1 MKRAKSRLLAGILSA
16 AMVFS
21 VVSAPQTVSAAT
33 DTSGHWAEASINNWI
48 NNGYISGYP
57 DGTFRPNN
65 AISRAEFVTIANKAF
80 GFTSSQGIS
89 FSDVKAGYWAYS
101 EIQKG
106 VAAGYVRG
114 DASGTFRP
122 GSAVSRQEAAVMLA
136 RLRGYEDDEAASYG
150 YTDRWAMA
158 NWAVGAIGAVSRN
171 GVMSGYPD
179 KTFRPQRDL
188 TRAEAVAALQKIASN
203 SNSFGNTGT
212 ITNNNYNMSTS
223 TNNYTPS
230 TSSSSTNSNINTNT
244 TSRSN
249 STYDNYVNATVLDG
263 TRMENRTL
271 SGDLL
276 IPRSVGSQNVTLKN
290 VRIKGT
296 LYVEGGSNIT
306 LENCNITKVVM
317 DKSNA
322 VLKNNGS
329 SDVEEVY
336 FEQSGRIDGKG
347 YKNVLIDDDGV
358 SEVIIDADVDTLTLD
373 ADVDVKLYAN
383 ANIDL
388 FEITKNADKAKIK
401 LGEDS
406 EVSEMQIYDK
416 VRISGKGKIDTMTVY
431 VSGVRS
437 EIEPRRLIQQD
448 GAKKPNF
455 SYTDEDDDDDDDYEN
470 LTIDDDD
477 EDFDGDGEDYDR
489 VRIAAEDV
497 TVTDLTAHDDLIVTS
512 AAGDSTIR
520 IEDVTVKGDVY
531 IEGGGDSSVIFED
544 CTLQG
549 HIYSRKNTSGRYDE
563 AVAIK
568 LRGDTSVKGNIF
580 VTGDT
585 ILESNKKLNTVTL
598 NKALSK
604 AFRMEAEAEK
614 LVVNYNNNIQL
625 RGSKTIT
632 NGEIASGLTDV
643 SITMDGGKFT
653 TLTARSPVKIDG
665 TGTID
670 KLLTNQ
676 NNTISTGITVGETGD
691 VGDDGAAASYTIK
704 SSVAANSSNYGTIS
718 PLGAQTVANGSSK
731 EYSIT
736 PSSAYHV
743 AAIVVDGRELN
754 LGGKY
759 YSGFTYTFNNVK
771 ANHEIIV
778 SFAEG
783 AGTDGTGSASNG
795 TNNGDNN
802 NTPSEDGYTISAI
815 VNGKGGGFDNKMIK
829 VKEGED
835 GSVTFTADSGYHID
849 DITIDAG
856 TPEEKSLRKISESGG
871 IYNKVKYTF
880 KNVIKNHTITA
891 TFKAGAGTTETSISS
906 DQEDTV
912 MTKPSGYKYKV
923 ETLLADLKGDP
934 LTQDKTT
941 GRYYCIAGETVT
953 LLMSGLETDDP
964 NKEYLKTQWAIVNTT
979 TDMNITLTQNDKGTI
994 GTLKTTENDGHA
1006 VMLRVQVYDTSK
1018 ESNISAPVYQSD
1030 VIELHVDVP
1039 LSEKPGLMLSNSD
1052 QLYCQSDQYILSPQ
1066 NFTYVPSQ
1074 ATAANDRQNI
1084 QWKVVDYEID
1094 EIEGQLEDTEGLLVD
1109 IIDTKTGNGGTVPT
1123 LLVKQVYR
1131 QEGSIADQTFATP
1144 TGKVRIKA
1152 TIPNGYGKM
1161 QKYEK
1166 IFTIQFIGTK
1176 IIPVKQ
1182 IILSN
1187 DLKTNGIEITGI
1199 QEVDLDTEAITKN
1212 IEILPENAT
1221 YKQIEWKIKSDTRGD
1236 GGTATIQ
1243 AGKNGANT
1251 KIVTTG
1257 YPGQIVL
1264 RPYIKNGKGKDEDFD
1279 DPNTKELVTVTVR
1292 VVEPEVTMNKAD
1304 DSNGTDI
1311 GDIIILSAQVTNA
1324 DKTPYT
1330 KIVKWQKNTS
1340 VDSSGNPREDGWN
1353 DIAAECLTNKDADN
1367 CDIISPDEN
1376 GVYSTGYIV
1385 QTGDLNNDN
1394 YTPKTVY
1401 FRAVVEY
1408 DKDLNAPEQD
1418 VKNVTYSNAISV
1430 ACKAQ
1435 AVKLPD
1441 KTVIGKEGKGNTITV
1456 NSNNEC
1462 TIQGYDKIKLPYEL
1476 DNHTKITWAI
1486 APNDDPSIA
1495 EIAPPTEGKEQVLT
1509 LKGQP
1514 NEQIELTATVEG
1526 KGTTTFTITNTFVK
1540 VTDIT
1545 IDVQKGGKSISTAA
1559 PEDEVDLIIGDVKPL
1574 NATYHTYEGDDKVQ
1588 WLMGTNATGN
1598 DDYITTTKD
1607 GNRYVYKLPD
1617 EDTIE
1622 TDKDRKIYFSASLKN
1637 GDYNNGIFSAVESR
1651 VKDIKIN
1658 TYIPVTGIDF
1668 SDTVMGDLQ
1677 PNPAGSTEYKYEI
1690 KKEDYAQKQL
1700 IINLAKAKILP
1711 VDASVNGI
1719 QETKIEWSGTIPE
1732 GVASLDEQYNFIIP
1746 KNEPEKGNLGGTI
1759 RLTAIV
1765 QNGIKGGDFTAY
1777 LTITIEKTDPVKSP
1791 GTGTTTSSTEQST
1804 QQKPPA
1810 SDTTTTPEESNTE
1823 QTNKN
1828 ETVNNENNTNQ
1839 LPSTENNTN
1848 QATNNTNQVPNT
1860 GSNTNNQITTGVPD
1874 ESGFVAVTDISFNDI
1889 AGLQPIAGGYA
1900 VTSDKSK
1907 QTILD
1912 LADSI
1917 TSVNGVSV
1925 HTGVKVFP
1933 ENATNKTVK
1942 WSVEK
1947 GSPIATTTPGSI
1959 NMIPS
1964 GKIGVLN
1971 NTTNKLTLGTNA
1983 SGTFTVSA
1991 VVKDGLGEGVD
2002 FVKRITIQVSPQ
2014 NTTTNVPSTSTPST
2028 TTPNTN
2034 TTTPV
2039 QQMPANTIQASGKQ
2053 VVSVGTTEV
2062 GTSSTN
2068 SAGGGT
2074 SSKTT
2079 TYTENERKLDSTI
2092 SNSDVSIEFS
2102 GECKKGI
2109 SLPLRAVSKSTRQQ
2123 YTDVDWEIVDDGGT
2137 NARIVNNNLLR
2148 ATNTG
2153 TVTVK
2158 AIVYTSSGERMVCT
2172 EDIKVSN

>member
-388 FEITKNADKAKIK
+388 FEITKNVDKAKIK

-455 SYTDEDDDDDDDYEN
+455 SYTDEDDDDDDYEN

-691 VGDDGAAASYTIK
+691 VGDDGAAANYTIT

-815 VNGKGGGFDNKMIK
+815 VNGTGGGVDNEMIK

-835 GSVTFTADSGYHID
+835 GSVTFTADKDYHID

-856 TPEEKSLRKISESGG
+856 TPEEKSLLRISTSDG
-871 IYNKVKYTF
+871 IYNKVTYTF

-891 TFKAGAGTTETSISS
+891 TFKAGAGTNEIGISS
-906 DQEDTV
+906 DQDDTV
-912 MTKPSGYKYKV
+912 MTKPSGYKYSI
-923 ETLLADLKGDP
+923 ETA
-934 LTQDKTT
+934 LTNDEGHELRKNGE
-941 GRYYCIAGETVT
+941 GRYYCLAGQRVHLEK
-953 LLMSGLETDDP
+953 GKIETDDP
-964 NKEYLKTQWAIVNTT
+964 NKDYLTTKWVIVNNT
-979 TDMNITLTQNDKGTI
+979 TDMNLEIANPESNFATLT
-994 GTLKTTENDGHA
+994 TTENNGHA
-1006 VMLRVQVYDTSK
+1006 VMLRVQVFDKSE
-1018 ESNISAPVYQSD
+1018 ESNVSAPVYQSD
-1030 VIELHVDVP
+1030 VVQLHVDVP
-1039 LSEKPGLMLSNSD
+1039 MTDLLLSNSD
-1052 QLYCQSDQYILSPQ
+1052 NLYCQSNQYVLSSQ
-1066 NFTYVPSQ
+1066 NFNYIPAQ

-1084 QWKVVDYEID
+1084 QWQVVDYEID
-1094 EIEGQLEDTEGLLVD
+1094 KVDGQLEGTQGLVVE
-1109 IIDTKTGNGGTVPT
+1109 IVDTKTGNGGTVPT
-1123 LLVKQVYR
+1123 LLVTQKYT
-1131 QEGSIADQTFATP
+1131 ETNSIVQKTMATP
-1144 TGKVRIKA
+1144 TGTVIIKA
-1152 TIPNGYGKM
+1152 TIPNGKGNMYPF
-1161 QKYEK
+1161 EK
-1166 IFTIQFIGTK
+1166 RFTINFIGTQ
-1176 IIPVKQ
+1176 IIPVTN
-1182 IILSN
+1182 IIISS
-1187 DLKTNGIEITGI
+1187 DQKIKEITGI

-1221 YKQIEWKIKSDTRGD
+1221 YHQIEWKIKSDTRGD

-1264 RPYIKNGKGKDEDFD
+1264 RPYIKNGIGKDEDFD

-1292 VVEPEVTMNKAD
+1292 VVAPTVTMNAANI
-1304 DSNGTDI
+1304 STGTDI

-1486 APNDDPSIA
+1486 APNDAPSIA

-1637 GDYNNGIFSAVESR
+1637 GDYNNGIFSAVESS

-1677 PNPAGSTEYKYEI
+1677 PDPAGSKEYKYTISKEAYAKDRVQIVLANAKKLPENASTRESI
-1690 KKEDYAQKQL
+1690 KWS
-1700 IINLAKAKILP
+1700 I
-1711 VDASVNGI
+1711 SVPDKLRNF
-1719 QETKIEWSGTIPE
+1719 
-1732 GVASLDEQYNFIIP
+1732 VNFNDQYNLEIL
-1746 KNEPEKGNLGGTI
+1746 KNEPTTGNPGGDVV
-1759 RLTAIV
+1759 LTATIEDGIE
-1765 QNGIKGGDFTAY
+1765 NGKAFTAS
-1777 LTITIEKTDPVKSP
+1777 LTITIEKTDPVKSS
-1791 GTGTTTSSTEQST
+1791 GTGTKTSSTEQNAS
-1804 QQKPPA
+1804 QKAPA
-1810 SDTTTTPEESNTE
+1810 SNATTTPEESNTE

-1933 ENATNKTVK
+1933 ENATNKTIK

-1983 SGTFTVSA
+1983 SGTITLSA
-1991 VVKDGLGEGVD
+1991 VVKDGSGEGVD
-2002 FVKRITIQVSPQ
+2002 FVKQVTIQISPQ
-2014 NTTTNVPSTSTPST
+2014 STTTNVPSTSTPST

-2079 TYTENERKLDSTI
+2079 TYTENQRKLDSTI

-2153 TVTVK
+2153 TVTVR

>member
-691 VGDDGAAASYTIK
+691 VGDDGAAANYTIT

-815 VNGKGGGFDNKMIK
+815 VNGTGGGVDNEMIK

-835 GSVTFTADSGYHID
+835 GSVTFTAYSGYHID

-856 TPEEKSLRKISESGG
+856 APEEKSLRKISESGG

-891 TFKAGAGTTETSISS
+891 TFKAGAGTNEIGISS
-906 DQEDTV
+906 GDDDTPAI
-912 MTKPSGYKYKV
+912 KPSGYKYKV
-923 ETLLADLKGDP
+923 DTMLIGDDNKP
-934 LTQDKTT
+934 LRTNDD
-941 GRYYCIAGETVT
+941 GRYYCLAGDTVT
-953 LLMSGLETDDP
+953 LRMVNLETDDP
-964 NKEYLKTQWAIVNTT
+964 NEEFLTTKWVIASNT
-979 TDMNITLTQNDKGTI
+979 TDMITNLIQPEGSPHA
-994 GTLKTTENDGHA
+994 TLSTTKNNGHA
-1006 VMLRVQVYDTSK
+1006 IMLRVQVFDTNK
-1018 ESNISAPVYQSD
+1018 DSAPVYQSD
-1030 VIELHVDVP
+1030 VVELHVDVP
-1039 LSEKPGLMLSNSD
+1039 MTDLLLSNSD
-1052 QLYCQSDQYILSPQ
+1052 QLYCQSNQYILSPQ
-1066 NFTYVPSQ
+1066 NFTYVPSE

-1084 QWKVVDYEID
+1084 KWEVIQGDTKID
-1094 EIEGQLEDTEGLLVD
+1094 EVENQQVLDVR
-1109 IIDTKTGNGGTVPT
+1109 IIDTSTGNGGTVPT
-1123 LLVKQVYR
+1123 LLV
-1131 QEGSIADQTFATP
+1131 EQTYKETSSSNQIKTVAQP
-1144 TGKVRIKA
+1144 TGTVKISA
-1152 TIPNGYGKM
+1152 TIPNGKGKM
-1161 QKYEK
+1161 EDYYKE
-1166 IFTIQFIGTK
+1166 FTIQFIGSEV
-1176 IIPVKQ
+1176 IPVDSITIATQPQTNK
-1182 IILSN
+1182 IKEL
-1187 DLKTNGIEITGI
+1187 NGITELDLNSIVAEISPS
-1199 QEVDLDTEAITKN
+1199 D
-1212 IEILPENAT
+1212 AT
-1221 YKQIEWKIKSDTRGD
+1221 YKQIEWGIVDDTRKNNAETA
-1236 GGTATIQ
+1236 GTAT
-1243 AGKNGANT
+1243 AEVEKDGNYNT
-1251 KIVTTG
+1251 KLVTTG
-1257 YPGQIVL
+1257 YPGIIKL
-1264 RPYIKNGKGKDEDFD
+1264 RPYIVNGINVGEDFD
-1279 DPNTKELVTVTVR
+1279 LREAEGTQEEVQVTVR
-1292 VVEPEVTMNKAD
+1292 VVAPTVTMNAANI
-1304 DSNGTDI
+1304 STGTDI

-1367 CDIISPDEN
+1367 YDIISPDEN

-1435 AVKLPD
+1435 AVDFPRTTDNKQTISLTNGVYTIRGADKVTLPS
-1441 KTVIGKEGKGNTITV
+1441 K
-1456 NSNNEC
+1456 
-1462 TIQGYDKIKLPYEL
+1462 L
-1476 DNHTKITWAI
+1476 DN
-1486 APNDDPSIA
+1486 
-1495 EIAPPTEGKEQVLT
+1495 
-1509 LKGQP
+1509 
-1514 NEQIELTATVEG
+1514 
-1526 KGTTTFTITNTFVK
+1526 GTN
-1540 VTDIT
+1540 
-1545 IDVQKGGKSISTAA
+1545 IDWSISTSDASVA
-1559 PEDEVDLIIGDVKPL
+1559 EIDKTSGQVLVTKGKAGQEFTLTANVTGKGATTFKIQNSFVGITVADSKISVKNTLNEPISTARPGQTILLKETEVVPIY
-1574 NATYHTYEGDDKVQ
+1574 ASYHGYENSTPPKLSWV
-1588 WLMGTNATGN
+1588 MGTAQNGSNSVTIEPYDVDEDGNYKYDIPDDATGTLYFQAVWQRGTANGN
-1598 DDYITTTKD
+1598 DMTSIRS
-1607 GNRYVYKLPD
+1607 NPIAVQI
-1617 EDTIE
+1617 IE
-1622 TDKDRKIYFSASLKN
+1622 ENPPI
-1637 GDYNNGIFSAVESR
+1637 V
-1651 VKDIKIN
+1651 
-1658 TYIPVTGIDF
+1658 VTGIDF
-1668 SDTVMGDLQ
+1668 SSETDLGTVEGNSPNYTTQIEVSGSEQQQQVISLGALKYITENNETFRDKLAFSVGKGDAKIDAEGTKLLL
-1677 PNPAGSTEYKYEI
+1677 PI
-1690 KKEDYAQKQL
+1690 KEQEV
-1700 IINLAKAKILP
+1700 IINISIN
-1711 VDASVNGI
+1711 DENYVN
-1719 QETKIEWSGTIPE
+1719 SE
-1732 GVASLDEQYNFIIP
+1732 GKPY
-1746 KNEPEKGNLGGTI
+1746 
-1759 RLTAIV
+1759 TA
-1765 QNGIKGGDFTAY
+1765 T
-1777 LTITIEKTDPVKSP
+1777 LTIDVTVPKVTVKP
-1791 GTGTTTSSTEQST
+1791 ETLTTEQNAS
-1804 QQKPPA
+1804 QKAPA
-1810 SDTTTTPEESNTE
+1810 SNATTTPEESNTE

-2068 SAGGGT
+2068 SAGGGA

-2079 TYTENERKLDSTI
+2079 TYTENQRNLDSTI

-2153 TVTVK
+2153 TVTVR

>member
-691 VGDDGAAASYTIK
+691 VGDDGAAANYTIT

-736 PSSAYHV
+736 PNSAYHV

-815 VNGKGGGFDNKMIK
+815 VNGTGGGVDNKMIK

-835 GSVTFTADSGYHID
+835 GSVTFKAESGYHID

-856 TPEEKSLRKISESGG
+856 TPEEKSLRKISESDG

-880 KNVIKNHTITA
+880 KNVIKNHTISA
-891 TFKAGAGTTETSISS
+891 TFKAGAGKNETSISS
-906 DQEDTV
+906 DDDDTPAI
-912 MTKPSGYKYKV
+912 KPSGYKYKV
-923 ETLLADLKGDP
+923 DTMLIGDDNKP
-934 LTQDKTT
+934 LRTNDD
-941 GRYYCIAGETVT
+941 GRYYCLAGDTVT
-953 LLMSGLETDDP
+953 LRMVNLETDDP
-964 NKEYLKTQWAIVNTT
+964 NEEFLTTKWVIANNT
-979 TDMNITLTQNDKGTI
+979 TDMITNLIQPEGSPHA
-994 GTLKTTENDGHA
+994 TLSTTKNNGHA
-1006 VMLRVQVYDTSK
+1006 IMLRVQVFDTSK

-1030 VIELHVDVP
+1030 VVELHVDVP
-1039 LSEKPGLMLSNSD
+1039 MTDLLLSNSD
-1052 QLYCQSDQYILSPQ
+1052 QLYCQSNQYILSPQ
-1066 NFTYVPSQ
+1066 NFTYVPSE

-1084 QWKVVDYEID
+1084 KWEVIQGDTKID
-1094 EIEGQLEDTEGLLVD
+1094 EVENQQVLDVR
-1109 IIDTKTGNGGTVPT
+1109 IIDTSTGNGGTVPT
-1123 LLVKQVYR
+1123 LLV
-1131 QEGSIADQTFATP
+1131 EQTYKETSSSNQIKTVAQP
-1144 TGKVRIKA
+1144 TGTVKISA
-1152 TIPNGYGKM
+1152 TIPNGKGKM
-1161 QKYEK
+1161 EDYYKE
-1166 IFTIQFIGTK
+1166 FTIQFIGSEV
-1176 IIPVKQ
+1176 IPVDSITIATQPQTNK
-1182 IILSN
+1182 IKEL
-1187 DLKTNGIEITGI
+1187 NGITELDLNSIVAEISPS
-1199 QEVDLDTEAITKN
+1199 D
-1212 IEILPENAT
+1212 AT
-1221 YKQIEWKIKSDTRGD
+1221 YKQIEWGIVDDTRKNNAETA
-1236 GGTATIQ
+1236 GTAT
-1243 AGKNGANT
+1243 AEVEKDGNYNT
-1251 KIVTTG
+1251 KLVTTG
-1257 YPGQIVL
+1257 YPGIIKL
-1264 RPYIKNGKGKDEDFD
+1264 RPYIVNGINVGEDFD
-1279 DPNTKELVTVTVR
+1279 LREAEGTQEEVQVTVR
-1292 VVEPEVTMNKAD
+1292 VVAPTVTMNAAD
-1304 DSNGTDI
+1304 ISNGTDKD
-1311 GDIIILSAQVTNA
+1311 DIVILSAQVTNA

-1330 KIVKWQKNTS
+1330 AITGWQKTYKEKPKEDDWEDIS
-1340 VDSSGNPREDGWN
+1340 DFLTDVDGNGD
-1353 DIAAECLTNKDADN
+1353 DIE
-1367 CDIISPDEN
+1367 SPDDE
-1376 GVYSTGYIV
+1376 GVYRVGYKV
-1385 QTGDLNNDN
+1385 QEEDLNSSDN
-1394 YTPKTVY
+1394 YKGKIVY
-1401 FRAVVEY
+1401 FRAIATY
-1408 DKDLNAPEQD
+1408 DKNIDNTPTD
-1418 VKNVTYSNAISV
+1418 NRSISNTISV
-1430 ACKAQ
+1430 ECKAQ
-1435 AVKLPD
+1435 AVDFPRKTDNEQTISLTNGVYTISGADKVTLPS
-1441 KTVIGKEGKGNTITV
+1441 K
-1456 NSNNEC
+1456 
-1462 TIQGYDKIKLPYEL
+1462 L
-1476 DNHTKITWAI
+1476 DN
-1486 APNDDPSIA
+1486 
-1495 EIAPPTEGKEQVLT
+1495 
-1509 LKGQP
+1509 
-1514 NEQIELTATVEG
+1514 
-1526 KGTTTFTITNTFVK
+1526 GTN
-1540 VTDIT
+1540 
-1545 IDVQKGGKSISTAA
+1545 IDWSISTSDASVA
-1559 PEDEVDLIIGDVKPL
+1559 EIDKTSGQVLVTKGKAGQEFTLTANVTGKGATTFKIQNSFVGITVADSKISVKNTLNEPISTARPGQTILLKETEVVPIY
-1574 NATYHTYEGDDKVQ
+1574 ASYHGYENSTPPKLSWV
-1588 WLMGTNATGN
+1588 MGTAQNGSNSVTIEPYDVDEDGNYKYDIPDDATGTLYFQAVWQRGTANGN
-1598 DDYITTTKD
+1598 DMTSIRS
-1607 GNRYVYKLPD
+1607 NPIAVQI
-1617 EDTIE
+1617 IE
-1622 TDKDRKIYFSASLKN
+1622 ENPPI
-1637 GDYNNGIFSAVESR
+1637 V
-1651 VKDIKIN
+1651 
-1658 TYIPVTGIDF
+1658 VTGIDF
-1668 SDTVMGDLQ
+1668 SSETDLGTVEGNSPNYTTQIEVSGSEQQQQVISLGALKYITENNETFRDKLAFSVGKGDAKIDAEGTKLLL
-1677 PNPAGSTEYKYEI
+1677 PI
-1690 KKEDYAQKQL
+1690 KEQEV
-1700 IINLAKAKILP
+1700 IINISIN
-1711 VDASVNGI
+1711 DENYVN
-1719 QETKIEWSGTIPE
+1719 SE
-1732 GVASLDEQYNFIIP
+1732 GKPY
-1746 KNEPEKGNLGGTI
+1746 
-1759 RLTAIV
+1759 TA
-1765 QNGIKGGDFTAY
+1765 T
-1777 LTITIEKTDPVKSP
+1777 LTIDVTVPKVTVKP
-1791 GTGTTTSSTEQST
+1791 ETLTTEQNAS
-1804 QQKPPA
+1804 QKAPA
-1810 SDTTTTPEESNTE
+1810 SNATTTPEESNTE

-2092 SNSDVSIEFS
+2092 SNADVSIEFS

-2153 TVTVK
+2153 TVTVR

>member
-171 GVMSGYPD
+171 GVMSGYPN

-691 VGDDGAAASYTIK
+691 VGDDGAAANYTIT

-815 VNGKGGGFDNKMIK
+815 VNGTSGGVDNEMIK

-835 GSVTFTADSGYHID
+835 GSVTFTAGSGYHID

-856 TPEEKSLRKISESGG
+856 TPEEKSLRKIRESGG

-891 TFKAGAGTTETSISS
+891 TFKAGAGTNEISISS
-906 DQEDTV
+906 GDDDTPAI
-912 MTKPSGYKYKV
+912 KPSGYKYKV
-923 ETLLADLKGDP
+923 DTMLIGDDNKP
-934 LTQDKTT
+934 LRTNDD
-941 GRYYCIAGETVT
+941 GRYYCLAGDTVT
-953 LLMSGLETDDP
+953 LRMVNLETDDP
-964 NKEYLKTQWAIVNTT
+964 NKEFLTTKWVIASNT
-979 TDMNITLTQNDKGTI
+979 TDMITNLIQPEGSPHA
-994 GTLKTTENDGHA
+994 TLSTTKNNGHA
-1006 VMLRVQVYDTSK
+1006 IMLRVQVFDTNK
-1018 ESNISAPVYQSD
+1018 DSAPVYQSD
-1030 VIELHVDVP
+1030 VVELHVDVP
-1039 LSEKPGLMLSNSD
+1039 ITDLLLSNSD
-1052 QLYCQSDQYILSPQ
+1052 QLYCQSNQYILSPQ
-1066 NFTYVPSQ
+1066 NFTYVPSE

-1084 QWKVVDYEID
+1084 KWEVIQGDTKID
-1094 EIEGQLEDTEGLLVD
+1094 EVENQQVLDVR
-1109 IIDTKTGNGGTVPT
+1109 IIDTSTGNGGTVPT
-1123 LLVKQVYR
+1123 LLV
-1131 QEGSIADQTFATP
+1131 EQTYKETSSSNQIKTVAQP
-1144 TGKVRIKA
+1144 TGTVKISA
-1152 TIPNGYGKM
+1152 TIPNGKGKM
-1161 QKYEK
+1161 EDYYKE
-1166 IFTIQFIGTK
+1166 FTIQFIGSEV
-1176 IIPVKQ
+1176 IPVDSITIATQPQTNK
-1182 IILSN
+1182 IKEL
-1187 DLKTNGIEITGI
+1187 NGITELDLNSIVAEISPS
-1199 QEVDLDTEAITKN
+1199 D
-1212 IEILPENAT
+1212 AT
-1221 YKQIEWKIKSDTRGD
+1221 YKQIEWGIVDDTRKNNAETA
-1236 GGTATIQ
+1236 GTAT
-1243 AGKNGANT
+1243 AEVEKDGNYNT
-1251 KIVTTG
+1251 KLVTTG
-1257 YPGQIVL
+1257 YPGIIKL
-1264 RPYIKNGKGKDEDFD
+1264 RPYIVNGINVGEDFD
-1279 DPNTKELVTVTVR
+1279 LREAEGTQEEVQVTVR
-1292 VVEPEVTMNKAD
+1292 VVAPTVTMNKAD
-1304 DSNGTDI
+1304 ISNGTDKD
-1311 GDIIILSAQVTNA
+1311 DIVILSAQVTNA

-1330 KIVKWQKNTS
+1330 AITGWQKTYKEKPKEDDWEDIS
-1340 VDSSGNPREDGWN
+1340 DFLTDVDGNGD
-1353 DIAAECLTNKDADN
+1353 DIE
-1367 CDIISPDEN
+1367 SPDDE
-1376 GVYSTGYIV
+1376 GVYRVGYKV
-1385 QTGDLNNDN
+1385 QEEDLNSSDN
-1394 YTPKTVY
+1394 YKGKIVY
-1401 FRAVVEY
+1401 FRAIATY
-1408 DKDLNAPEQD
+1408 DKNIDNTPTD
-1418 VKNVTYSNAISV
+1418 NRSISNTISV
-1430 ACKAQ
+1430 ECKAQ
-1435 AVKLPD
+1435 AVDFPRKTDNEQTISLTNGVYTISGADKVTLPS
-1441 KTVIGKEGKGNTITV
+1441 K
-1456 NSNNEC
+1456 
-1462 TIQGYDKIKLPYEL
+1462 L
-1476 DNHTKITWAI
+1476 DN
-1486 APNDDPSIA
+1486 
-1495 EIAPPTEGKEQVLT
+1495 
-1509 LKGQP
+1509 
-1514 NEQIELTATVEG
+1514 
-1526 KGTTTFTITNTFVK
+1526 GTN
-1540 VTDIT
+1540 
-1545 IDVQKGGKSISTAA
+1545 IDWSISTSDASVA
-1559 PEDEVDLIIGDVKPL
+1559 EIDKTSGQVLVTKGKAGQEFTLTANVTGKGATTFKIQNSFVGITVADSKISVKNTLNEPISTARPGQTILLKETEVVPIY
-1574 NATYHTYEGDDKVQ
+1574 ASYHGYENSTPPKLSWV
-1588 WLMGTNATGN
+1588 MGTAQNGSNSVTIEPYDVDEDGNYKYDIPDDATGTLYFQAVWQRGTANGN
-1598 DDYITTTKD
+1598 DMTSIRS
-1607 GNRYVYKLPD
+1607 NPIAVQI
-1617 EDTIE
+1617 IE
-1622 TDKDRKIYFSASLKN
+1622 ENPPI
-1637 GDYNNGIFSAVESR
+1637 V
-1651 VKDIKIN
+1651 
-1658 TYIPVTGIDF
+1658 VTGIDF
-1668 SDTVMGDLQ
+1668 SSETDLGTVEGNSPNYTTQIEVSGSEQQQQVISLGALKYITENNETFRDKLAFSVGKGDAKIDAEGTKLLL
-1677 PNPAGSTEYKYEI
+1677 PI
-1690 KKEDYAQKQL
+1690 KEQEV
-1700 IINLAKAKILP
+1700 IINISIN
-1711 VDASVNGI
+1711 DENYVN
-1719 QETKIEWSGTIPE
+1719 SE
-1732 GVASLDEQYNFIIP
+1732 GKPY
-1746 KNEPEKGNLGGTI
+1746 
-1759 RLTAIV
+1759 TA
-1765 QNGIKGGDFTAY
+1765 T
-1777 LTITIEKTDPVKSP
+1777 LTIDVTVPKVTVKP
-1791 GTGTTTSSTEQST
+1791 ETLTTEQNAS
-1804 QQKPPA
+1804 QKAPA
-1810 SDTTTTPEESNTE
+1810 SNATTTPEESNTE

-2068 SAGGGT
+2068 SAGGGA

-2079 TYTENERKLDSTI
+2079 TYTENERNLDSTI

>member
-171 GVMSGYPD
+171 GVMSGYPN

-691 VGDDGAAASYTIK
+691 VGDDGAAANYTIT

-736 PSSAYHV
+736 PNSAYHV

-815 VNGKGGGFDNKMIK
+815 VNGTGGGVDNKMIK

-835 GSVTFTADSGYHID
+835 GSVTFKAESGYHID

-856 TPEEKSLRKISESGG
+856 TPEEKSLRKISESDG

-880 KNVIKNHTITA
+880 KNVIKNHTISA
-891 TFKAGAGTTETSISS
+891 TFKAGAGKNETSISS
-906 DQEDTV
+906 DDDDTPAI
-912 MTKPSGYKYKV
+912 KPSGYKYKV
-923 ETLLADLKGDP
+923 DTMLIGDDNKP
-934 LTQDKTT
+934 LRTNDD
-941 GRYYCIAGETVT
+941 GRYYCLAGDTVT
-953 LLMSGLETDDP
+953 LRMVNLETDDP
-964 NKEYLKTQWAIVNTT
+964 NEEFLTTKWVIANNT
-979 TDMNITLTQNDKGTI
+979 TDMITNLIQPEGSPHA
-994 GTLKTTENDGHA
+994 TLSTTKNNGHA
-1006 VMLRVQVYDTSK
+1006 IMLRVQVFDTSK

-1030 VIELHVDVP
+1030 VVELHVDVP
-1039 LSEKPGLMLSNSD
+1039 MTDLLLSNSD
-1052 QLYCQSDQYILSPQ
+1052 QLYCQSNQYILSPQ
-1066 NFTYVPSQ
+1066 NFTYVPSE

-1084 QWKVVDYEID
+1084 KWEVIQGDTKID
-1094 EIEGQLEDTEGLLVD
+1094 EVENQQVLDVR
-1109 IIDTKTGNGGTVPT
+1109 IIDTSTGNGGTVPT
-1123 LLVKQVYR
+1123 LLV
-1131 QEGSIADQTFATP
+1131 EQTYKETSSSNQIKTVAQP
-1144 TGKVRIKA
+1144 TGTVKISA
-1152 TIPNGYGKM
+1152 TIPNGKGKM
-1161 QKYEK
+1161 EDYYKE
-1166 IFTIQFIGTK
+1166 FTIQFIGSEV
-1176 IIPVKQ
+1176 IPVDSITIATQPQTNK
-1182 IILSN
+1182 IKEL
-1187 DLKTNGIEITGI
+1187 NGITELDLNSIVAEISPS
-1199 QEVDLDTEAITKN
+1199 D
-1212 IEILPENAT
+1212 AT
-1221 YKQIEWKIKSDTRGD
+1221 YKQIEWGIVDDTRKNNAETA
-1236 GGTATIQ
+1236 GTAT
-1243 AGKNGANT
+1243 AEVEKDGNYNT
-1251 KIVTTG
+1251 KLVTTG
-1257 YPGQIVL
+1257 YPGIIKL
-1264 RPYIKNGKGKDEDFD
+1264 RPYIVNGINVGEDFD
-1279 DPNTKELVTVTVR
+1279 LREAEGTQEEVQVTVR
-1292 VVEPEVTMNKAD
+1292 VVAPTVTMNKAD
-1304 DSNGTDI
+1304 ISNGTDKD
-1311 GDIIILSAQVTNA
+1311 DIVILSAQVTNA

-1330 KIVKWQKNTS
+1330 AITGWQKTYKEKPKEDDWEDIS
-1340 VDSSGNPREDGWN
+1340 DFLTDVDGNGD
-1353 DIAAECLTNKDADN
+1353 DIE
-1367 CDIISPDEN
+1367 SPDDE
-1376 GVYSTGYIV
+1376 GVYRVGYKV
-1385 QTGDLNNDN
+1385 QEEDLNSSDN
-1394 YTPKTVY
+1394 YKGKIVY
-1401 FRAVVEY
+1401 FRAIATY
-1408 DKDLNAPEQD
+1408 DKNIDNTPTD
-1418 VKNVTYSNAISV
+1418 NRSISNTISV
-1430 ACKAQ
+1430 ECKAQ
-1435 AVKLPD
+1435 AVDFPRKTDNEQTISLTNGVYTISGADKVTLPS
-1441 KTVIGKEGKGNTITV
+1441 K
-1456 NSNNEC
+1456 
-1462 TIQGYDKIKLPYEL
+1462 L
-1476 DNHTKITWAI
+1476 DN
-1486 APNDDPSIA
+1486 
-1495 EIAPPTEGKEQVLT
+1495 
-1509 LKGQP
+1509 
-1514 NEQIELTATVEG
+1514 
-1526 KGTTTFTITNTFVK
+1526 GTN
-1540 VTDIT
+1540 
-1545 IDVQKGGKSISTAA
+1545 IDWSISTSDASVA
-1559 PEDEVDLIIGDVKPL
+1559 EIDKTSGQVLVTKGKAGQEFTLTANVTGKGATTFKIQNSFVGITVADSKISVKNTLNEPISTARPGQTILLKETEVVPIY
-1574 NATYHTYEGDDKVQ
+1574 ASYHGYENSTPPKLSWV
-1588 WLMGTNATGN
+1588 MGTAQNGSNSVTIEPYDVDEDGNYKYDIPDDATGTLYFQAVWQRGTANGN
-1598 DDYITTTKD
+1598 DMTSIRS
-1607 GNRYVYKLPD
+1607 NPIAVQI
-1617 EDTIE
+1617 IE
-1622 TDKDRKIYFSASLKN
+1622 ENPPI
-1637 GDYNNGIFSAVESR
+1637 V
-1651 VKDIKIN
+1651 
-1658 TYIPVTGIDF
+1658 VTGIDF
-1668 SDTVMGDLQ
+1668 SSETDLGTVEGNSPNYTTQIEVSGSEQQQQVISLGALKYITENNETFRDKLAFSVGKGDAKIDAEGTKLLL
-1677 PNPAGSTEYKYEI
+1677 PI
-1690 KKEDYAQKQL
+1690 KEQEV
-1700 IINLAKAKILP
+1700 IINISIN
-1711 VDASVNGI
+1711 DENYVN
-1719 QETKIEWSGTIPE
+1719 SE
-1732 GVASLDEQYNFIIP
+1732 GKPY
-1746 KNEPEKGNLGGTI
+1746 
-1759 RLTAIV
+1759 TA
-1765 QNGIKGGDFTAY
+1765 T
-1777 LTITIEKTDPVKSP
+1777 LTIDVTVPKVTVKP
-1791 GTGTTTSSTEQST
+1791 ETLTTEQNAS
-1804 QQKPPA
+1804 QKAPA
-1810 SDTTTTPEESNTE
+1810 SNATTTPEESNTE

-2068 SAGGGT
+2068 SAGGGA

-2079 TYTENERKLDSTI
+2079 TYTENQRNLDSTI

-2153 TVTVK
+2153 TVTVR

>member
-1 MKRAKSRLLAGILSA
+1 MKRAKSRLLAGLLST
-16 AMVFS
+16 AMAFS
-21 VVSAPQTVSAAT
+21 VVSAPQKVSAAT

-48 NNGYISGYP
+48 NSGYISGYP

-106 VAAGYVRG
+106 VAAGYVQG

-122 GSAVSRQEAAVMLA
+122 GSAVSRQEAAMMLA
-136 RLRGYEDDEAASYG
+136 RLKGYEDDEAASYG

-188 TRAEAVAALQKIASN
+188 TRAEAVAALQKVANN
-203 SNSFGNTGT
+203 SNRFGNTGT
-212 ITNNNYNMSTS
+212 ITNNNYNMNTS
-223 TNNYTPS
+223 TNNN
-230 TSSSSTNSNINTNT
+230 TSSISGSNTSSNINTNT

-249 STYDNYVNATVLDG
+249 STYDNYVNATVLEG

-271 SGDLL
+271 TGDLL

-296 LYVEGGSNIT
+296 LYVEGGSTIT

-347 YKNVLIDDDGV
+347 YKNVLIDDDSV

-455 SYTDEDDDDDDDYEN
+455 SYTDEDDDDDDYEN

-531 IEGGGDSSVIFED
+531 VEGGGDSSVIFED

-643 SITMDGGKFT
+643 SITMDGGKFG
-653 TLTARSPVKIDG
+653 TLTARSPVKIEG
-665 TGTID
+665 TGSID

-676 NNTISTGITVGETGD
+676 NNTISSGITIGETGD
-691 VGDDGAAASYTIK
+691 VGDDGAAANYTIK
-704 SSVAANSSNYGTIS
+704 SSIAANSSGYGSIS
-718 PLGAQTVANGSSK
+718 PLGEQTVANGSSK
-731 EYSIT
+731 EYRIT
-736 PSSAYHV
+736 PNSAYHV
-743 AAIVVDGRELN
+743 AAIVVDGKELD
-754 LGGKY
+754 LGGKS

-783 AGTDGTGSASNG
+783 AGADGSGSASNG
-795 TNNGDNN
+795 TNNGGDDNN
-802 NTPSEDGYTISAI
+802 KPSEDGYIISTI
-815 VNGKGGGFDNKMIK
+815 VNGTGGRVDNDVIK

-835 GSVTFTADSGYHID
+835 GSVTFTADPGYHID

-856 TPEEKSLRKISESGG
+856 TAEEKSLRKISESEG

-891 TFKAGAGTTETSISS
+891 TFKAGAGKNETSISS
-906 DQEDTV
+906 GDDDTPAI
-912 MTKPSGYKYKV
+912 KPSGYKYEV
-923 ETLLADLKGDP
+923 TTLLTDLDGNQ
-934 LTQDKTT
+934 LTHNDTT
-941 GRYYCIAGETVT
+941 GRYYCIAGETIQ
-953 LLMSGLETDDP
+953 LIMSELKTDDP
-964 NKEYLKTQWAIVNTT
+964 NEEFLKTKWAIVNTT
-979 TDMNITLTQNDKGTI
+979 TDMNITLTQGENSTLGI
-994 GTLKTTENDGHA
+994 LKTTENDGHA

-1018 ESNISAPVYQSD
+1018 ESNVSAPVYQSD

-1039 LSEKPGLMLSNSD
+1039 LSENPGLMLSNSD
-1052 QLYCQSDQYILSPQ
+1052 QLYCQSNQYILSPQ

-1084 QWKVVDYEID
+1084 QWKVVPGSEKID
-1094 EIEGQLEDTEGLLVD
+1094 KVDGQQSLYVGID
-1109 IIDTKTGNGGTVPT
+1109 DTKTGNGGTVPT
-1123 LLVKQVYR
+1123 LVVKQVYK
-1131 QEGSIADQTFATP
+1131 EGDSITEKTMATP
-1144 TGKVRIKA
+1144 TGEVKIEA

-1161 QKYEK
+1161 RDYKK
-1166 IFTIQFIGTK
+1166 VFTIQFIGTQ

-1182 IILSN
+1182 IMISN
-1187 DLKTNGIEITGI
+1187 DLKTNGVEITGI

-1221 YKQIEWKIKSDTRGD
+1221 YQQIEWKIKSDTRANED
-1236 GGTATIQ
+1236 IKTATIQ

-1264 RPYIKNGKGKDEDFD
+1264 RPYIKNGMGKDEDFD
-1279 DPNTKELVTVTVR
+1279 LFNAETDEQITVTVR
-1292 VVEPEVTMNKAD
+1292 VVAPTVTMNKANVD
-1304 DSNGTDI
+1304 NGTDKD
-1311 GDIIILSAQVTNA
+1311 DIIILSAQVTNA

-1330 KIVKWQKNTS
+1330 AITGWQKTYKEKPKETDWEDISGFLTDVDGNGDDIESPDDEGTYRVGYKVQQEDLNTS
-1340 VDSSGNPREDGWN
+1340 
-1353 DIAAECLTNKDADN
+1353 
-1367 CDIISPDEN
+1367 
-1376 GVYSTGYIV
+1376 
-1385 QTGDLNNDN
+1385 DN
-1394 YTPKTVY
+1394 YKGKAVY
-1401 FRAVVEY
+1401 FRAIATY
-1408 DKDLNAPEQD
+1408 DK
-1418 VKNVTYSNAISV
+1418 NVDNTPTDNKSISNTISV
-1430 ACKAQ
+1430 ECKAQ
-1435 AVKLPD
+1435 AVDFPRTTDNEQTISLTNGVYTIKGADKVTLPSKLDNGTNIDWSISTSD
-1441 KTVIGKEGKGNTITV
+1441 KT
-1456 NSNNEC
+1456 
-1462 TIQGYDKIKLPYEL
+1462 
-1476 DNHTKITWAI
+1476 
-1486 APNDDPSIA
+1486 IA
-1495 EIAPPTEGKEQVLT
+1495 EIDKTDGQVLVT
-1509 LKGQP
+1509 KGNP
-1514 NEQIELTATVEG
+1514 DKKFTVTATTSRGE
-1526 KGTTTFTITNTFVK
+1526 TTFDITNTFVPIQKAKSGFDIMNEGGTVIDNAKPGDTVYLVPGK
-1540 VTDIT
+1540 VDP
-1545 IDVQKGGKSISTAA
+1545 V
-1559 PEDEVDLIIGDVKPL
+1559 
-1574 NATYHTYEGDDKVQ
+1574 NATYHAYTGDDKIL
-1588 WLMGTNATGN
+1588 WLMGANANGTGAASINATKE
-1598 DDYITTTKD
+1598 DD
-1607 GNRYVYKLPD
+1607 GRYSYTIPD
-1617 EDTIE
+1617 DLSTDTNG
-1622 TDKDRKIYFSASLKN
+1622 KIYFIASWKN
-1637 GDYNNGIFSAVESR
+1637 GELTSSGNVAATNSNTVGIE
-1651 VKDIKIN
+1651 IKQPV
-1658 TYIPVTGIDF
+1658 IPVTGIDF
-1668 SDTVMGDLQ
+1668 SETVMGDLQ
-1677 PNPAGSTEYKYEI
+1677 PDPAGSTEYKYTI
-1690 KKEDYAQKQL
+1690 SKNDYANDRVQIAL
-1700 IINLAKAKILP
+1700 SKAKKLP
-1711 VDASVNGI
+1711 ADASTNASIQWSVAVPDELRNYVNFNNQHNLEILKNDPTTGNPGGDVVL
-1719 QETKIEWSGTIPE
+1719 TATIE
-1732 GVASLDEQYNFIIP
+1732 
-1746 KNEPEKGNLGGTI
+1746 GGTAENQAFI
-1759 RLTAIV
+1759 AH
-1765 QNGIKGGDFTAY
+1765 

-1791 GTGTTTSSTEQST
+1791 GTGTTTPSTEQST

-1810 SDTTTTPEESNTE
+1810 SNATTTPEESNTE

-1848 QATNNTNQVPNT
+1848 QATNNTNKLPST

-1874 ESGFVAVTDISFNDI
+1874 ENGFVAVTDISFDDI

-1900 VTSDKSK
+1900 VTSDKSR

-1947 GSPIATTTPGSI
+1947 GSPIATAAAGGV

-1971 NTTNKLTLGTNA
+1971 NTTNKLTLGTNV

-1991 VVKDGLGEGVD
+1991 VVKDGSGEGVD
-2002 FVKRITIQVSPQ
+2002 FVKQVTIQVSPQ
-2014 NTTTNVPSTSTPST
+2014 STTTNVPNT
-2028 TTPNTN
+2028 TTPNTS
-2034 TTTPV
+2034 TTTPT
-2039 QQMPANTIQASGKQ
+2039 QQMPANTIQSSTRQ

-2092 SNSDVSIEFS
+2092 SNADVSIEFS

-2123 YTDVDWEIVDDGGT
+2123 YTDVDWEIAYDGGT
-2137 NARIVNNNLLR
+2137 DAKIVNNNRLR

-2153 TVTVK
+2153 TVTVR

-2172 EDIKVSN
+2172 KDIRVSN

>member
-249 STYDNYVNATVLDG
+249 STYDNYINATVLDG

-455 SYTDEDDDDDDDYEN
+455 SYTDEEDDDDDYEN

-643 SITMDGGKFT
+643 SITMNGGKFT

-691 VGDDGAAASYTIK
+691 VGDDGAAANYTIT

-759 YSGFTYTFNNVK
+759 YSRFTYTFNNVK

-815 VNGKGGGFDNKMIK
+815 VNGTGGGVDNEMIK

-835 GSVTFTADSGYHID
+835 GSVTFTADKDYHID

-856 TPEEKSLRKISESGG
+856 TPEEKSLLRISTSDG
-871 IYNKVKYTF
+871 IYNKVTYTF

-891 TFKAGAGTTETSISS
+891 TFKAGAGTNEIGISS
-906 DQEDTV
+906 DQDDTV
-912 MTKPSGYKYKV
+912 MTKPSGYKYSI
-923 ETLLADLKGDP
+923 ETA
-934 LTQDKTT
+934 LTNDEGHELRKNGE
-941 GRYYCIAGETVT
+941 GRYYCLAGQRVHLEK
-953 LLMSGLETDDP
+953 GKIETDDP
-964 NKEYLKTQWAIVNTT
+964 NKDYLTTKWVIVNNT
-979 TDMNITLTQNDKGTI
+979 TDMNLEIANPESNFATLT
-994 GTLKTTENDGHA
+994 TTENNGHA
-1006 VMLRVQVYDTSK
+1006 VMLRVQVFDKSE
-1018 ESNISAPVYQSD
+1018 ESNVSAPVYQSD
-1030 VIELHVDVP
+1030 VVQLHVDVP
-1039 LSEKPGLMLSNSD
+1039 MTDLLLSNSD
-1052 QLYCQSDQYILSPQ
+1052 NLYCQSNQYVLSSQ
-1066 NFTYVPSQ
+1066 NFNYIPAQ

-1084 QWKVVDYEID
+1084 QWQVVDYEID
-1094 EIEGQLEDTEGLLVD
+1094 KVDGQLEGTQGLVVE
-1109 IIDTKTGNGGTVPT
+1109 IVDTKTGNGGTVPT
-1123 LLVKQVYR
+1123 LLVTQKYT
-1131 QEGSIADQTFATP
+1131 ETNSIVQKTMATP
-1144 TGKVRIKA
+1144 TGTVIIKA
-1152 TIPNGYGKM
+1152 TIPNGKGNMYPF
-1161 QKYEK
+1161 EK
-1166 IFTIQFIGTK
+1166 RFTINFIGTQ
-1176 IIPVKQ
+1176 IIPVTN
-1182 IILSN
+1182 IIISS
-1187 DLKTNGIEITGI
+1187 DQKIKEITGI

-1221 YKQIEWKIKSDTRGD
+1221 YHQIEWKIKSDTRGD

-1279 DPNTKELVTVTVR
+1279 LIDATTDEQITVTVN
-1292 VVEPEVTMNKAD
+1292 VLAPEVRMIGVDK
-1304 DSNGTDI
+1304 SRGTDV
-1311 GDIIILSAQVTNA
+1311 GDTIVLSAQVTNA
-1324 DKTPYT
+1324 TEDKFETPYKAIT
-1330 KIVKWQKNTS
+1330 NWEMTRNPKLKDWVPIPDACITDEFDGDKIISPNDEGVYSIGYEVQPEDLNKTIYFRAGAEYDKNIEDQNTENPNEKLVAYSPDSNVISVECKVQEIVFPSSTESGAAIRPDRDGVYPISGYDSITLPTLDNRNTIEWSIDPDDDTVAMIDNGKLVLMGKPEEQLFDLVAKIKDKDGNDKEERRFKIKNTS
-1340 VDSSGNPREDGWN
+1340 VKVDNKSSDIDIRNKGNMS
-1353 DIAAECLTNKDADN
+1353 LK
-1367 CDIISPDEN
+1367 
-1376 GVYSTGYIV
+1376 
-1385 QTGDLNNDN
+1385 
-1394 YTPKTVY
+1394 
-1401 FRAVVEY
+1401 
-1408 DKDLNAPEQD
+1408 
-1418 VKNVTYSNAISV
+1418 
-1430 ACKAQ
+1430 
-1435 AVKLPD
+1435 D
-1441 KTVIGKEGKGNTITV
+1441 KTVRPKDTIYLMSPSEKV
-1456 NSNNEC
+1456 
-1462 TIQGYDKIKLPYEL
+1462 LPKTAYY
-1476 DNHTKITWAI
+1476 H
-1486 APNDDPSIA
+1486 
-1495 EIAPPTEGKEQVLT
+1495 VL
-1509 LKGQP
+1509 
-1514 NEQIELTATVEG
+1514 
-1526 KGTTTFTITNTFVK
+1526 
-1540 VTDIT
+1540 
-1545 IDVQKGGKSISTAA
+1545 
-1559 PEDEVDLIIGDVKPL
+1559 
-1574 NATYHTYEGDDKVQ
+1574 EGDDKLSWIV
-1588 WLMGTNATGN
+1588 GTRIKKENGIDVIDDPTFIEFTDADINDGKYAYTIPEGTTG
-1598 DDYITTTKD
+1598 T
-1607 GNRYVYKLPD
+1607 L
-1617 EDTIE
+1617 
-1622 TDKDRKIYFSASLKN
+1622 YFSAVWQN
-1637 GDYNNGIFSAVESR
+1637 GGMVEATTSKPFAI
-1651 VKDIKIN
+1651 VVQTNK
-1658 TYIPVTGIDF
+1658 TVVVEGIDF
-1668 SDTVMGDLQ
+1668 SAEDDLKDVTGDSPNYEISLTIPKGSKEKVISLGALKFNTNEGTISKNDLKFKTIQGEGTLGSEGTKFILPAKTQTVKIEITFPDPD
-1677 PNPAGSTEYKYEI
+1677 PNDSNSISYVDKDGVKYTAILTINATAEGTDETGGSGSETPPATKQNAVQKVPAANTAPSTE
-1690 KKEDYAQKQL
+1690 
-1700 IINLAKAKILP
+1700 N
-1711 VDASVNGI
+1711 
-1719 QETKIEWSGTIPE
+1719 
-1732 GVASLDEQYNFIIP
+1732 
-1746 KNEPEKGNLGGTI
+1746 
-1759 RLTAIV
+1759 
-1765 QNGIKGGDFTAY
+1765 
-1777 LTITIEKTDPVKSP
+1777 
-1791 GTGTTTSSTEQST
+1791 
-1804 QQKPPA
+1804 
-1810 SDTTTTPEESNTE
+1810 NTE
-1823 QTNKN
+1823 QTN
-1828 ETVNNENNTNQ
+1828 TNQ
-1839 LPSTENNTN
+1839 ATNAGSNTN
-1848 QATNNTNQVPNT
+1848 QATNNNNNAVQTPNNSNNAVQVPSDT
-1860 GSNTNNQITTGVPD
+1860 SNQITTGTPD
-1874 ESGFVAVTDISFNDI
+1874 ENGFVAVTDISFNDI

-2079 TYTENERKLDSTI
+2079 TYTENQRNLDSTI

-2153 TVTVK
+2153 TVTVR

>member
-1 MKRAKSRLLAGILSA
+1 MKRAKSRLLAGVLST
-16 AMVFS
+16 AMAFS
-21 VVSAPQTVSAAT
+21 VVVAPQEVSAAT
-33 DTSGHWAEASINNWI
+33 DTSGHWAEASINSWI
-48 NNGYISGYP
+48 NSGYISGYP

-89 FSDVKAGYWAYS
+89 FNDVKAGYWAYS

-106 VAAGYVRG
+106 VAAGYVQG

-188 TRAEAVAALQKIASN
+188 TRAEAVAALQKVASS
-203 SNSFGNTGT
+203 SNRFGNTGT
-212 ITNNNYNMSTS
+212 ITNSNYNMSTN

-230 TSSSSTNSNINTNT
+230 TSSSSSSTNSNINTST

-383 ANIDL
+383 ANIDV

-401 LGEDS
+401 LGEDA

-448 GAKKPNF
+448 GARKPNF
-455 SYTDEDDDDDDDYEN
+455 SYTDDDDDDDDYEN

-477 EDFDGDGEDYDR
+477 EDFDGDGDDYDR

-497 TVTDLTAHDDLIVTS
+497 TVTDLTAHDDLIITS

-531 IEGGGDSSVIFED
+531 VEGGGDSSVIFED

-568 LRGDTSVKGNIF
+568 LRGDTSVKGNVF

-585 ILESNKKLNTVTL
+585 ILESNTKLNTVTL

-604 AFRMEAEAEK
+604 TFRMEAEAEK
-614 LVVNYNNNIQL
+614 LIVNYNNTVQL

-643 SITMDGGKFT
+643 SITMDGGKFS

-676 NNTISTGITVGETGD
+676 NNTIGAGITVGETGD

-704 SSVAANSSNYGTIS
+704 SSVAANSSGLGTIS
-718 PLGAQTVANGSSK
+718 PLGEQTIANGSSK

-736 PSSAYHV
+736 PNSSYHV

-795 TNNGDNN
+795 TNNGGDDNN
-802 NTPSEDGYTISAI
+802 KPSEDGYIINAS
-815 VNGKGGGFDNKMIK
+815 VNGSNGSVDKSIVT
-829 VKEGED
+829 VKEGEE

-849 DITIDAG
+849 DITIDKG
-856 TPEEKSLRKISESGG
+856 TENEKSLRRISESGG
-871 IYNKVKYTF
+871 AYNKVTYTF
-880 KNVIKNHTITA
+880 RNVIKNHTISA
-891 TFKAGAGTTETSISS
+891 TFASGQGTNEIAIKS
-906 DQEDTV
+906 DENDTPV
-912 MTKPSGYKYKV
+912 TKPSGYKYEI
-923 ETLLADLKGDP
+923 ETMLINDNTGRELKKND
-934 LTQDKTT
+934 D
-941 GRYYCIAGETVT
+941 GRYYCIAGQRVRLEKGKV
-953 LLMSGLETDDP
+953 ETDDP
-964 NKEYLKTQWAIVNTT
+964 NKDYLTTKWVIVNNT
-979 TDMNITLTQNDKGTI
+979 TDMNLEIANPESNFATLT
-994 GTLKTTENDGHA
+994 TTENNGHA
-1006 VMLRVQVYDTSK
+1006 VMLRVQVFDTSE
-1018 ESNISAPVYQSD
+1018 ESNVSAPVYQSD
-1030 VIELHVDVP
+1030 VVQLHVDVP
-1039 LSEKPGLMLSNSD
+1039 MTDLMLSNSD
-1052 QLYCQSDQYILSPQ
+1052 KLYCQSNQYVLSPQ
-1066 NFTYVPSQ
+1066 NFNYIPSQ

-1084 QWKVVDYEID
+1084 QWQVVGYEID
-1094 EIEGQLEDTEGLLVD
+1094 EVEGQLPGESGLVVR
-1109 IIDTKTGNGGTVPT
+1109 IGDTKTGNGGTVPT
-1123 LLVKQVYR
+1123 LFVTQKYT
-1131 QEGSIADQTFATP
+1131 ETNSIVEKTLATP
-1144 TGKVRIKA
+1144 TGTVWIKA
-1152 TIPNGYGKM
+1152 TIPNGVGNM
-1161 QKYEK
+1161 DPFEK
-1166 IFTIQFIGTK
+1166 TFTINFIGTQ
-1176 IIPVKQ
+1176 IIPVTE
-1182 IILSN
+1182 IIISN
-1187 DLKTNGIEITGI
+1187 DLKTKLIEMTGI
-1199 QEVDLDTEAITKN
+1199 RELDLDDEAFTKE

-1264 RPYIKNGKGKDEDFD
+1264 RPYIKNGIGKDEDFD

-1292 VVEPEVTMNKAD
+1292 VVAPTVTMNAAD
-1304 DSNGTDI
+1304 ISNGTDKD
-1311 GDIIILSAQVTNA
+1311 DIVILSAQVTNA

-1330 KIVKWQKNTS
+1330 AITGWQKTYKEKPKEEDWEDIS
-1340 VDSSGNPREDGWN
+1340 DFLTDVDGNGD
-1353 DIAAECLTNKDADN
+1353 DIE
-1367 CDIISPDEN
+1367 SPDEN

-1435 AVKLPD
+1435 AVDFPRKTDNEQTISLTNGVYTISGADKVTLPS
-1441 KTVIGKEGKGNTITV
+1441 K
-1456 NSNNEC
+1456 
-1462 TIQGYDKIKLPYEL
+1462 L
-1476 DNHTKITWAI
+1476 DN
-1486 APNDDPSIA
+1486 
-1495 EIAPPTEGKEQVLT
+1495 
-1509 LKGQP
+1509 
-1514 NEQIELTATVEG
+1514 
-1526 KGTTTFTITNTFVK
+1526 GTN
-1540 VTDIT
+1540 
-1545 IDVQKGGKSISTAA
+1545 IDWSISTSDASVA
-1559 PEDEVDLIIGDVKPL
+1559 EIDKTSGQVLVTKGKAGQEFTLTANVTGKGATTFKIQNSFVGITVADSKISVKNTLNEPISTARPGQTILLKETEVVPIY
-1574 NATYHTYEGDDKVQ
+1574 ASYHGYENSTPPKLSWV
-1588 WLMGTNATGN
+1588 MGTAQNGSNSVTIEPYDVDEDGNYKYDIPDDATGTLYFQAVWQRGTANGN
-1598 DDYITTTKD
+1598 DMTSIRS
-1607 GNRYVYKLPD
+1607 NPIAVQI
-1617 EDTIE
+1617 IE
-1622 TDKDRKIYFSASLKN
+1622 ENPPI
-1637 GDYNNGIFSAVESR
+1637 V
-1651 VKDIKIN
+1651 
-1658 TYIPVTGIDF
+1658 VTGIDF
-1668 SDTVMGDLQ
+1668 SSETDLGTVEGNSPNYTTQIEVSGSEQQQQVISLGALKYITENNETFRDKLAFSVGKGDAKIDAEGTKLLL
-1677 PNPAGSTEYKYEI
+1677 PI
-1690 KKEDYAQKQL
+1690 KEQEV
-1700 IINLAKAKILP
+1700 IINISIN
-1711 VDASVNGI
+1711 DENYVN
-1719 QETKIEWSGTIPE
+1719 SE
-1732 GVASLDEQYNFIIP
+1732 GKPY
-1746 KNEPEKGNLGGTI
+1746 
-1759 RLTAIV
+1759 TA
-1765 QNGIKGGDFTAY
+1765 T
-1777 LTITIEKTDPVKSP
+1777 LTIDVTVPKVTVKP
-1791 GTGTTTSSTEQST
+1791 ETLTTEQNAS
-1804 QQKPPA
+1804 QKAPA
-1810 SDTTTTPEESNTE
+1810 SNATTTPEESNTE

-2092 SNSDVSIEFS
+2092 SNADVSIEFS

-2172 EDIKVSN
+2172 EDIRVSN

>member
-455 SYTDEDDDDDDDYEN
+455 SYTDEDDDDDDYEN

-691 VGDDGAAASYTIK
+691 VGDDGAAANYTIT

-815 VNGKGGGFDNKMIK
+815 VNGTGGGVDNEMIK

-835 GSVTFTADSGYHID
+835 GSVTFTAYSGYHID
-849 DITIDAG
+849 DITIDAD
-856 TPEEKSLRKISESGG
+856 TPEEKSLRKISESDG

-891 TFKAGAGTTETSISS
+891 TFKAGAGTNEIGISS
-906 DQEDTV
+906 GDDDTPAI
-912 MTKPSGYKYKV
+912 KPSGYKYKV
-923 ETLLADLKGDP
+923 DTMLIGDDNKP
-934 LTQDKTT
+934 LRTNDD
-941 GRYYCIAGETVT
+941 GRYYCLAGDTVT
-953 LLMSGLETDDP
+953 LRMVNLETDDP
-964 NKEYLKTQWAIVNTT
+964 NEEFLTTKWVIASNT
-979 TDMNITLTQNDKGTI
+979 TDMITNLIQPEGSPHA
-994 GTLKTTENDGHA
+994 TLSTTKNNGHA
-1006 VMLRVQVYDTSK
+1006 IMLRVQVFDTSK
-1018 ESNISAPVYQSD
+1018 ESNISTPVYQSD
-1030 VIELHVDVP
+1030 VVELHVDVP
-1039 LSEKPGLMLSNSD
+1039 MTDLLLSNSD
-1052 QLYCQSDQYILSPQ
+1052 QLYCQSNQYILSPQ
-1066 NFTYVPSQ
+1066 NFTYVPSE

-1084 QWKVVDYEID
+1084 KWEVIQGDTKID
-1094 EIEGQLEDTEGLLVD
+1094 EVENQQVLDVR
-1109 IIDTKTGNGGTVPT
+1109 IIDTSTGNGGTVPT
-1123 LLVKQVYR
+1123 LLV
-1131 QEGSIADQTFATP
+1131 EQTYKETSSSNQIKTVAQP
-1144 TGKVRIKA
+1144 TGTVKISA
-1152 TIPNGYGKM
+1152 TIPNGKGKM
-1161 QKYEK
+1161 EDYYKE
-1166 IFTIQFIGTK
+1166 FTIQFIGSEV
-1176 IIPVKQ
+1176 IPVDSITIATQPQTNK
-1182 IILSN
+1182 IKEL
-1187 DLKTNGIEITGI
+1187 NGITELDLNSIVAEISPS
-1199 QEVDLDTEAITKN
+1199 D
-1212 IEILPENAT
+1212 AT
-1221 YKQIEWKIKSDTRGD
+1221 YKQIEWGIVDDTRKNNAETA
-1236 GGTATIQ
+1236 GTAT
-1243 AGKNGANT
+1243 AEVEKDGNYNT
-1251 KIVTTG
+1251 KLVTTG
-1257 YPGQIVL
+1257 YPGIIKL
-1264 RPYIKNGKGKDEDFD
+1264 RPYIVNGINVGEDFD
-1279 DPNTKELVTVTVR
+1279 LREAEGTQEEVQVTVR
-1292 VVEPEVTMNKAD
+1292 VVEPEVTMNKANI
-1304 DSNGTDI
+1304 STGTDI

-1367 CDIISPDEN
+1367 YDIISPDEN

-1559 PEDEVDLIIGDVKPL
+1559 PKDEVDLIIGDVKPL

-1637 GDYNNGIFSAVESR
+1637 GDYNNGIFSAVESS

-1746 KNEPEKGNLGGTI
+1746 KNEPEKGNMGGEI

-1765 QNGIKGGDFTAY
+1765 KNGIKGGDFTAY
-1777 LTITIEKTDPVKSP
+1777 LTITIEETKAVEPSRS
-1791 GTGTTTSSTEQST
+1791 GTTTPSTQQST

-1810 SDTTTTPEESNTE
+1810 SNATTTPEESNTE

-2068 SAGGGT
+2068 SAGGGA

-2079 TYTENERKLDSTI
+2079 TYTENERNLDSTI

>member
-691 VGDDGAAASYTIK
+691 VGDDGAAANYTIT

-815 VNGKGGGFDNKMIK
+815 VNGTGGG
-829 VKEGED
+829 
-835 GSVTFTADSGYHID
+835 
-849 DITIDAG
+849 
-856 TPEEKSLRKISESGG
+856 
-871 IYNKVKYTF
+871 
-880 KNVIKNHTITA
+880 
-891 TFKAGAGTTETSISS
+891 
-906 DQEDTV
+906 
-912 MTKPSGYKYKV
+912 
-923 ETLLADLKGDP
+923 
-934 LTQDKTT
+934 
-941 GRYYCIAGETVT
+941 
-953 LLMSGLETDDP
+953 
-964 NKEYLKTQWAIVNTT
+964 
-979 TDMNITLTQNDKGTI
+979 
-994 GTLKTTENDGHA
+994 
-1006 VMLRVQVYDTSK
+1006 
-1018 ESNISAPVYQSD
+1018 
-1030 VIELHVDVP
+1030 VDH
-1039 LSEKPGLMLSNSD
+1039 E
-1052 QLYCQSDQYILSPQ
+1052 
-1066 NFTYVPSQ
+1066 
-1074 ATAANDRQNI
+1074 
-1084 QWKVVDYEID
+1084 
-1094 EIEGQLEDTEGLLVD
+1094 
-1109 IIDTKTGNGGTVPT
+1109 
-1123 LLVKQVYR
+1123 
-1131 QEGSIADQTFATP
+1131 ADQRHCSGP
-1144 TGKVRIKA
+1144 C
-1152 TIPNGYGKM
+1152 
-1161 QKYEK
+1161 
-1166 IFTIQFIGTK
+1166 
-1176 IIPVKQ
+1176 
-1182 IILSN
+1182 L
-1187 DLKTNGIEITGI
+1187 
-1199 QEVDLDTEAITKN
+1199 
-1212 IEILPENAT
+1212 
-1221 YKQIEWKIKSDTRGD
+1221 WKF
-1236 GGTATIQ
+1236 
-1243 AGKNGANT
+1243 
-1251 KIVTTG
+1251 
-1257 YPGQIVL
+1257 L
-1264 RPYIKNGKGKDEDFD
+1264 R
-1279 DPNTKELVTVTVR
+1279 
-1292 VVEPEVTMNKAD
+1292 
-1304 DSNGTDI
+1304 
-1311 GDIIILSAQVTNA
+1311 
-1324 DKTPYT
+1324 
-1330 KIVKWQKNTS
+1330 
-1340 VDSSGNPREDGWN
+1340 
-1353 DIAAECLTNKDADN
+1353 C
-1367 CDIISPDEN
+1367 
-1376 GVYSTGYIV
+1376 
-1385 QTGDLNNDN
+1385 
-1394 YTPKTVY
+1394 
-1401 FRAVVEY
+1401 
-1408 DKDLNAPEQD
+1408 
-1418 VKNVTYSNAISV
+1418 
-1430 ACKAQ
+1430 
-1435 AVKLPD
+1435 
-1441 KTVIGKEGKGNTITV
+1441 
-1456 NSNNEC
+1456 
-1462 TIQGYDKIKLPYEL
+1462 
-1476 DNHTKITWAI
+1476 
-1486 APNDDPSIA
+1486 
-1495 EIAPPTEGKEQVLT
+1495 
-1509 LKGQP
+1509 
-1514 NEQIELTATVEG
+1514 
-1526 KGTTTFTITNTFVK
+1526 
-1540 VTDIT
+1540 
-1545 IDVQKGGKSISTAA
+1545 
-1559 PEDEVDLIIGDVKPL
+1559 
-1574 NATYHTYEGDDKVQ
+1574 
-1588 WLMGTNATGN
+1588 
-1598 DDYITTTKD
+1598 
-1607 GNRYVYKLPD
+1607 
-1617 EDTIE
+1617 
-1622 TDKDRKIYFSASLKN
+1622 
-1637 GDYNNGIFSAVESR
+1637 
-1651 VKDIKIN
+1651 
-1658 TYIPVTGIDF
+1658 
-1668 SDTVMGDLQ
+1668 
-1677 PNPAGSTEYKYEI
+1677 GS
-1690 KKEDYAQKQL
+1690 
-1700 IINLAKAKILP
+1700 
-1711 VDASVNGI
+1711 
-1719 QETKIEWSGTIPE
+1719 
-1732 GVASLDEQYNFIIP
+1732 
-1746 KNEPEKGNLGGTI
+1746 
-1759 RLTAIV
+1759 
-1765 QNGIKGGDFTAY
+1765 
-1777 LTITIEKTDPVKSP
+1777 
-1791 GTGTTTSSTEQST
+1791 
-1804 QQKPPA
+1804 
-1810 SDTTTTPEESNTE
+1810 
-1823 QTNKN
+1823 
-1828 ETVNNENNTNQ
+1828 
-1839 LPSTENNTN
+1839 
-1848 QATNNTNQVPNT
+1848 
-1860 GSNTNNQITTGVPD
+1860 
-1874 ESGFVAVTDISFNDI
+1874 
-1889 AGLQPIAGGYA
+1889 
-1900 VTSDKSK
+1900 
-1907 QTILD
+1907 
-1912 LADSI
+1912 
-1917 TSVNGVSV
+1917 
-1925 HTGVKVFP
+1925 H
-1933 ENATNKTVK
+1933 
-1942 WSVEK
+1942 
-1947 GSPIATTTPGSI
+1947 
-1959 NMIPS
+1959 
-1964 GKIGVLN
+1964 
-1971 NTTNKLTLGTNA
+1971 
-1983 SGTFTVSA
+1983 
-1991 VVKDGLGEGVD
+1991 
-2002 FVKRITIQVSPQ
+2002 
-2014 NTTTNVPSTSTPST
+2014 
-2028 TTPNTN
+2028 
-2034 TTTPV
+2034 
-2039 QQMPANTIQASGKQ
+2039 
-2053 VVSVGTTEV
+2053 
-2062 GTSSTN
+2062 
-2068 SAGGGT
+2068 
-2074 SSKTT
+2074 
-2079 TYTENERKLDSTI
+2079 
-2092 SNSDVSIEFS
+2092 
-2102 GECKKGI
+2102 
-2109 SLPLRAVSKSTRQQ
+2109 
-2123 YTDVDWEIVDDGGT
+2123 
-2137 NARIVNNNLLR
+2137 
-2148 ATNTG
+2148 
-2153 TVTVK
+2153 
-2158 AIVYTSSGERMVCT
+2158 
-2172 EDIKVSN
+2172 

>member
-1 MKRAKSRLLAGILSA
+1 MKRAKSRLLAGLLST

-21 VVSAPQTVSAAT
+21 VVSAPQKVSAAT

-106 VAAGYVRG
+106 VAAGYVQG

-136 RLRGYEDDEAASYG
+136 RLRGYEDDEAASYS

-158 NWAVGAIGAVSRN
+158 NWAVGSIGAVSRN

-203 SNSFGNTGT
+203 SNRFGNTGT
-212 ITNNNYNMSTS
+212 ITNSNYNMGTN

-230 TSSSSTNSNINTNT
+230 TSSSSTSSNINTST

-249 STYDNYVNATVLDG
+249 STYDDYVNATVLDG

-271 SGDLL
+271 TGDLL

-383 ANIDL
+383 ANIDV

-401 LGEDS
+401 LGEDA

-448 GAKKPNF
+448 GARKPNF
-455 SYTDEDDDDDDDYEN
+455 SYTDDDDDDDDYEN

-512 AAGDSTIR
+512 AARDSTIR

-604 AFRMEAEAEK
+604 TFRMEAEAEK
-614 LVVNYNNNIQL
+614 LLVNYNNSIQL

-643 SITMDGGKFT
+643 SITMDGGKFN

-665 TGTID
+665 TGSID

-676 NNTISTGITVGETGD
+676 NNTIGAGITVGETGTVED
-691 VGDDGAAASYTIK
+691 NNNAASYTIK
-704 SSVAANSSNYGTIS
+704 SSIAANSSNYGSIS
-718 PLGAQTVANGSSK
+718 PLGEQTIANGSSK
-731 EYSIT
+731 EYSII
-736 PSSAYHV
+736 PNSAYHV
-743 AAIVVDGRELN
+743 AAIVVDGKELD
-754 LGGKY
+754 LGGKS

-783 AGTDGTGSASNG
+783 AGTDGSGSASNG

-802 NTPSEDGYTISAI
+802 NDKPSEDGYTISAS
-815 VNGKGGGFDNKMIK
+815 VNGTGGKFDNEVVT
-829 VKEGED
+829 VKEGEE
-835 GSVTFTADSGYHID
+835 GSITFEADKDYHIA

-856 TPEEKSLRKISESGG
+856 TAEEKSLRKISESGG

-880 KNVIKNHTITA
+880 KNVTKNHTISA
-891 TFKAGAGTTETSISS
+891 TFKAGAGKNEIGISS
-906 DQEDTV
+906 DDDDTPA
-912 MTKPSGYKYKV
+912 TKPSGYKYSI
-923 ETLLADLKGDP
+923 ETM
-934 LTQDKTT
+934 LTDDNGKELVKNSD
-941 GRYYCIAGETVT
+941 GRYYCIAGNRVHLEK
-953 LLMSGLETDDP
+953 GNIETDDP
-964 NKEYLKTQWAIVNTT
+964 NKEFLTAKWAIVNNT
-979 TDMNITLTQNDKGTI
+979 TDMRLEIANPESNFATLT
-994 GTLKTTENDGHA
+994 TTANSGHA

-1018 ESNISAPVYQSD
+1018 ESNISAPIYQSD
-1030 VIELHVDVP
+1030 VVELHVDVP
-1039 LSEKPGLMLSNSD
+1039 MTDLMLSNSD
-1052 QLYCQSDQYILSPQ
+1052 KLYCQTNQYILSPQ
-1066 NFTYVPSQ
+1066 NFTYVPAQ

-1084 QWKVVDYEID
+1084 QWEIIESDIDKVENQNSLDVR
-1094 EIEGQLEDTEGLLVD
+1094 
-1109 IIDTKTGNGGTVPT
+1109 IIDTSTGNGGTVPT
-1123 LLVKQVYR
+1123 LFVEQKYT
-1131 QEGSIADQTFATP
+1131 ETNSIVEKTLATP
-1144 TGKVRIKA
+1144 TGTVNIKA
-1152 TIPNGYGKM
+1152 TVPNGKGNTQAFTKV
-1161 QKYEK
+1161 
-1166 IFTIQFIGTK
+1166 FTINFIGTQ
-1176 IIPVKQ
+1176 IIPVADLT
-1182 IILSN
+1182 IPN
-1187 DLKTNGIEITGI
+1187 DQKTKELFGIKELDLNTIGEKIEIR
-1199 QEVDLDTEAITKN
+1199 
-1212 IEILPENAT
+1212 PENAT
-1221 YKQIEWKIKSDTRGD
+1221 YQQVEWKIVGGDTEAVQKIAEVKSDG
-1236 GGTATIQ
+1236 
-1243 AGKNGANT
+1243 NYNT
-1251 KIVTTG
+1251 KLVTTG
-1257 YPGQIVL
+1257 YPGEIVL
-1264 RPYIKNGKGKDEDFD
+1264 RPYIKDGKGKDQDFD
-1279 DPNTKELVTVTVR
+1279 LIDATDTKEEVKVTIK
-1292 VVEPEVTMNKAD
+1292 VVEPDITMNDAD
-1304 DSNGTDI
+1304 DSKGTDA
-1311 GDIIILSAQVTNA
+1311 GDKIILSAKVTNSK
-1324 DKTPYT
+1324 DTPYT
-1330 KIVKWQKNTS
+1330 EIIGWEKTYDLETESWEPITVTPAKGSPSSDGTYSVEYTIVE
-1340 VDSSGNPREDGWN
+1340 DDMDEISS
-1353 DIAAECLTNKDADN
+1353 
-1367 CDIISPDEN
+1367 
-1376 GVYSTGYIV
+1376 
-1385 QTGDLNNDN
+1385 

-1408 DKDLNAPEQD
+1408 DKNIGAPQPEE
-1418 VKNVTYSNAISV
+1418 KLKEYSNEISV
-1430 ACKAQ
+1430 YCKAQ
-1435 AVKLPD
+1435 PVKLPD
-1441 KTVIGKEGKGNTITV
+1441 TTEIGKQRIIV

-1462 TIQGYDKIKLPYEL
+1462 SINGYDKIKLPNKL
-1476 DNHTKITWAI
+1476 DNDSAI
-1486 APNDDPSIA
+1486 NWNIESPTDQSIVSMETQSSNQILVLKGKPNQTI
-1495 EIAPPTEGKEQVLT
+1495 T
-1509 LKGQP
+1509 LK
-1514 NEQIELTATVEG
+1514 ATVAG
-1526 KGTTTFTITNTFVK
+1526 KGDTTFTIQNSFVGINKNMSGFNVVNKQPTPITVTKVGTTIYFMLGDTSVKPANASYYAYDGKKVSWLWGKASDGSDAYSIDDLIKETDINGIKCYEYTLPDDIKNIPTDASGKVYFTASWANGTIDNETSLVLALKSNTVG
-1540 VTDIT
+1540 IT
-1545 IDVQKGGKSISTAA
+1545 IDT
-1559 PEDEVDLIIGDVKPL
+1559 EVK
-1574 NATYHTYEGDDKVQ
+1574 
-1588 WLMGTNATGN
+1588 
-1598 DDYITTTKD
+1598 
-1607 GNRYVYKLPD
+1607 
-1617 EDTIE
+1617 
-1622 TDKDRKIYFSASLKN
+1622 
-1637 GDYNNGIFSAVESR
+1637 
-1651 VKDIKIN
+1651 
-1658 TYIPVTGIDF
+1658 PVTGIGF
-1668 SDTVMGDLQ
+1668 SETGINVSKLETTTPDQSSGIDKEYSYRVTKDDYEHQ
-1677 PNPAGSTEYKYEI
+1677 P
-1690 KKEDYAQKQL
+1690 KK
-1700 IINLAKAKILP
+1700 INLGLATIEPTDTTAALKGETISWSIRGNTLETVAT
-1711 VDASVNGI
+1711 VDDKYNI
-1719 QETKIEWSGTIPE
+1719 TIPQNTI
-1732 GVASLDEQYNFIIP
+1732 GTDETST
-1746 KNEPEKGNLGGTI
+1746 GGPI
-1759 RLTAIV
+1759 VLTAT
-1765 QNGIKGGDFTAY
+1765 IKDGKGKDMPFVAT
-1777 LTITIEKTDPVKSP
+1777 LTISIEASGVTS
-1791 GTGTTTSSTEQST
+1791 GTGTTPSTKQGVP
-1804 QQKPPA
+1804 QKAPA
-1810 SDTTTTPEESNTE
+1810 SNEVTTPEESNTE
-1823 QTNKN
+1823 QTNQN
-1828 ETVNNENNTNQ
+1828 EAVNNENNTNQ
-1839 LPSTENNTN
+1839 IPNNTN
-1848 QATNNTNQVPNT
+1848 QMPNT
-1860 GSNTNNQITTGVPD
+1860 ENNAVQAPSNTNNEITTGVPD
-1874 ESGFVAVTDISFNDI
+1874 ENGFVAVADISFNDI
-1889 AGLQPIAGGYA
+1889 AALQPITGGYA

-1917 TSVNGVSV
+1917 AVVNGVSV
-1925 HTGVKVFP
+1925 HTGVKVLP

-1942 WSVEK
+1942 WTVEK
-1947 GSPIATTTPGSI
+1947 DSPIATTTSESI

-1971 NTTNKLTLGTNA
+1971 TSTNKLTLGTNT
-1983 SGTFTVSA
+1983 SGTITLSA
-1991 VVKDGLGEGVD
+1991 VVKDGKGEGVD
-2002 FVKRITIQVSPQ
+2002 FVKQITIQVSPQ
-2014 NTTTNVPSTSTPST
+2014 STTTNVPNTNTGT

-2039 QQMPANTIQASGKQ
+2039 QQMPSNTIQAATRQ
-2053 VVSVGTTEV
+2053 VVSVGTTQI
-2062 GTSSTN
+2062 GTSTTN
-2068 SAGGGT
+2068 SAGGST
-2074 SSKTT
+2074 ASKTT
-2079 TYTENERKLDSTI
+2079 TYTENQRKLDSTI

-2123 YTDVDWEIVDDGGT
+2123 YTDVDWEIAEDGGT
-2137 NARIVNNNLLR
+2137 NAKIVNNNRLR

-2153 TVTVK
+2153 TVTVR

-2172 EDIKVSN
+2172 EDIRVSN

>member
-1 MKRAKSRLLAGILSA
+1 MKRAKSRLLAGVLST
-16 AMVFS
+16 AMAFS
-21 VVSAPQTVSAAT
+21 VVVAPQEVSAAT
-33 DTSGHWAEASINNWI
+33 DTSGHWAEASINSWI
-48 NNGYISGYP
+48 NSGYISGYP

-89 FSDVKAGYWAYS
+89 FNDVKAGYWAYS

-106 VAAGYVRG
+106 VAAGYVQG

-188 TRAEAVAALQKIASN
+188 TRAEAVAALQKVASS
-203 SNSFGNTGT
+203 SNRFGNTGT
-212 ITNNNYNMSTS
+212 ITNSNYNMSTN

-230 TSSSSTNSNINTNT
+230 TSSSSSSTNSNINTST

-383 ANIDL
+383 ANIDV

-401 LGEDS
+401 LGEDA

-448 GAKKPNF
+448 GARKPNF
-455 SYTDEDDDDDDDYEN
+455 SYTDDDDDDDDYEN

-477 EDFDGDGEDYDR
+477 EDFDGDGDDYDR

-497 TVTDLTAHDDLIVTS
+497 TVTDLTAHDDLIITS

-531 IEGGGDSSVIFED
+531 VEGGGDSSVIFED

-568 LRGDTSVKGNIF
+568 LRGDTSVKGNVF

-585 ILESNKKLNTVTL
+585 ILESNTKLNTVTL

-604 AFRMEAEAEK
+604 TFRMEAEAEK
-614 LVVNYNNNIQL
+614 LIVNYNNTVQL

-643 SITMDGGKFT
+643 SITMDGGKFS

-676 NNTISTGITVGETGD
+676 NNTIGTGITVGETGD

-704 SSVAANSSNYGTIS
+704 SSVAANSSGLGTIS
-718 PLGAQTVANGSSK
+718 PLGEQTIANGSSK

-736 PSSAYHV
+736 PNSSYHV

-795 TNNGDNN
+795 TNNGGDDNN
-802 NTPSEDGYTISAI
+802 KPSEDGYIINAS
-815 VNGKGGGFDNKMIK
+815 VNGSNGSVDKSIVT

-835 GSVTFTADSGYHID
+835 GSVTFTADKDYHID
-849 DITIDAG
+849 DITIDKG
-856 TPEEKSLRKISESGG
+856 TENEKSLRRISESGG
-871 IYNKVKYTF
+871 AYNKVTYTF
-880 KNVIKNHTITA
+880 RNVIKNHTISA
-891 TFKAGAGTTETSISS
+891 TFASGQGTNEIAIKS
-906 DQEDTV
+906 DENDTPV
-912 MTKPSGYKYKV
+912 TKPSGYKYKV
-923 ETLLADLKGDP
+923 TTLLTDLDGNQ
-934 LTQDKTT
+934 LTHNATT
-941 GRYYCIAGETVT
+941 GRYYCIAGETVQ
-953 LLMSGLETDDP
+953 LIMSKLETNDP
-964 NKEYLKTQWAIVNTT
+964 NEEFLKTRWAIVNTT
-979 TDMNITLTQNDKGTI
+979 TDMNINLTQGENSTLGI
-994 GTLKTTENDGHA
+994 LKTTENDGHA

-1018 ESNISAPVYQSD
+1018 ESNVSAPVYQSD

-1039 LSEKPGLMLSNSD
+1039 LSKKPGLMLSNSD
-1052 QLYCQSDQYILSPQ
+1052 QLYCQSNQYILSPQ

-1084 QWKVVDYEID
+1084 QWKVVPGSEKID
-1094 EIEGQLEDTEGLLVD
+1094 EVEGQQSLYVGID
-1109 IIDTKTGNGGTVPT
+1109 DTKTGNGGTVPT
-1123 LLVKQVYR
+1123 LVVRQVYK
-1131 QEGSIADQTFATP
+1131 EGDSITEKTMATP
-1144 TGKVRIKA
+1144 TGEVKIEA

-1161 QKYEK
+1161 VDYKK
-1166 IFTIQFIGTK
+1166 VFTIQFIGTQ

-1182 IILSN
+1182 IMISN
-1187 DLKTNGIEITGI
+1187 DLKTNGKEMAGI
-1199 QEVDLDTEAITKN
+1199 QELDLDTEAITKE

-1221 YKQIEWKIKSDTRGD
+1221 YQQIEWKIKSDTRSSED
-1236 GGTATIQ
+1236 VKTATIQ

-1251 KIVTTG
+1251 KIVSTG
-1257 YPGQIVL
+1257 YPGEIVL

-1279 DPNTKELVTVTVR
+1279 LINAETDEQIKITVNVLPPK
-1292 VVEPEVTMNKAD
+1292 VEMIGVDK
-1304 DSNGTDI
+1304 SRGTDV
-1311 GDIIILSAQVTNA
+1311 GDTIVLSAQVTNA
-1324 DKTPYT
+1324 TEDKLETPYKAITNWEMT
-1330 KIVKWQKNTS
+1330 K
-1340 VDSSGNPREDGWN
+1340 NPKLKDWVPIPDACITDEFDG
-1353 DIAAECLTNKDADN
+1353 DK
-1367 CDIISPDEN
+1367 IISPDDE
-1376 GVYSTGYIV
+1376 GVYRIGYEV
-1385 QTGDLNNDN
+1385 QPEDLN
-1394 YTPKTVY
+1394 KTIY
-1401 FRAVVEY
+1401 FRAGAEY
-1408 DKDLNAPEQD
+1408 DKNIKDQNTENPNEKLVAYSPD
-1418 VKNVTYSNAISV
+1418 SNVISV
-1430 ACKAQ
+1430 ECKVQEIVFPKTTDSGA
-1435 AVKLPD
+1435 AITTDRDSNYCISGHDTVILPTLDNRNTIEWSTDPDDDTVATIDDGKLTLMGKPEEQKFD
-1441 KTVIGKEGKGNTITV
+1441 LVAKIKDKDGNDKEERRFKIKNTSIKVDNKSSSIDIRNKGNMSLEGKTVRPKDTIYLMSPSEKV
-1456 NSNNEC
+1456 
-1462 TIQGYDKIKLPYEL
+1462 LPKTAYY
-1476 DNHTKITWAI
+1476 H
-1486 APNDDPSIA
+1486 
-1495 EIAPPTEGKEQVLT
+1495 VL
-1509 LKGQP
+1509 K
-1514 NEQIELTATVEG
+1514 
-1526 KGTTTFTITNTFVK
+1526 
-1540 VTDIT
+1540 
-1545 IDVQKGGKSISTAA
+1545 
-1559 PEDEVDLIIGDVKPL
+1559 
-1574 NATYHTYEGDDKVQ
+1574 GDDKLSWIV
-1588 WLMGTNATGN
+1588 GTSIKKENGIDVINNPTFIEFKSTDINDGKYAYEIPERTTG
-1598 DDYITTTKD
+1598 T
-1607 GNRYVYKLPD
+1607 L
-1617 EDTIE
+1617 
-1622 TDKDRKIYFSASLKN
+1622 YFSAIWQN
-1637 GDYNNGIFSAVESR
+1637 GGIVEATTSKPFAI
-1651 VKDIKIN
+1651 VVQTNKTI
-1658 TYIPVTGIDF
+1658 VVEGIDF
-1668 SDTVMGDLQ
+1668 SAEDDLKDVTGDS
-1677 PNPAGSTEYKYEI
+1677 PNYEI
-1690 KKEDYAQKQL
+1690 SLTIPKGSKEKVISLGALKFNTNEGTISKNDLKFKTIQGEGTLGSEGTKF
-1700 IINLAKAKILP
+1700 ILP
-1711 VDASVNGI
+1711 AKTQTV
-1719 QETKIEWSGTIPE
+1719 KIEITFPDPDPNDSNSISYVDKD
-1732 GVASLDEQYNFIIP
+1732 GVKY
-1746 KNEPEKGNLGGTI
+1746 
-1759 RLTAIV
+1759 TAI
-1765 QNGIKGGDFTAY
+1765 
-1777 LTITIEKTDPVKSP
+1777 LTINATAEGTDE
-1791 GTGTTTSSTEQST
+1791 TGGSGSET
-1804 QQKPPA
+1804 PPA
-1810 SDTTTTPEESNTE
+1810 TKQNAVQKVPAANTAPSTESNTE
-1823 QTNKN
+1823 QTN
-1828 ETVNNENNTNQ
+1828 TNQ
-1839 LPSTENNTN
+1839 VTNAGSNTN
-1848 QATNNTNQVPNT
+1848 QATNNNNNAVQTPNN
-1860 GSNTNNQITTGVPD
+1860 SNNAVQAPSDTSNQITTGTPD
-1874 ESGFVAVTDISFNDI
+1874 ENGFVAVTDISFNDI

-1912 LADSI
+1912 LLDN
-1917 TSVNGVSV
+1917 TTTVNGVSV

-1942 WSVEK
+1942 WTVEK
-1947 GSPIATTTPGSI
+1947 GSPIAITTPGSI

-1971 NTTNKLTLGTNA
+1971 NTTNKLTLGTNV

-1991 VVKDGLGEGVD
+1991 VVKDGLGEGAD
-2002 FVKRITIQVSPQ
+2002 FVKQVTIQVTPQ
-2014 NTTTNVPSTSTPST
+2014 GTIINTPNTSTPS
-2028 TTPNTN
+2028 TN

-2039 QQMPANTIQASGKQ
+2039 QQMPANTIQSSTRQ

-2062 GTSSTN
+2062 GTSSTS
-2068 SAGGGT
+2068 SAGGGS

-2092 SNSDVSIEFS
+2092 SNSDVNIEFS

-2109 SLPLRAVSKSTRQQ
+2109 SIRLKAVSKSTRQQ
-2123 YTDVDWEIVDDGGT
+2123 YTDVDWEIADDGGT
-2137 NARIVNNNLLR
+2137 NAKIGLTDGLLR
-2148 ATNTG
+2148 ASNTG
-2153 TVTVK
+2153 TVTVR

-2172 EDIKVSN
+2172 KDIRVSN

>member
-455 SYTDEDDDDDDDYEN
+455 SYTDEDDDDDDYEN

-691 VGDDGAAASYTIK
+691 VGDDGAAANYTIT

-815 VNGKGGGFDNKMIK
+815 VNGTGGGVDNEMIK

-835 GSVTFTADSGYHID
+835 GSVTFTAYSGYHID
-849 DITIDAG
+849 DITIDAD
-856 TPEEKSLRKISESGG
+856 TPEEKSLRKISESDG

-891 TFKAGAGTTETSISS
+891 TFKAGAGTNEIGISS
-906 DQEDTV
+906 GDDDTPAI
-912 MTKPSGYKYKV
+912 KPSGYKYKV
-923 ETLLADLKGDP
+923 DTMLIGDDNKP
-934 LTQDKTT
+934 LRTNDD
-941 GRYYCIAGETVT
+941 GRYYCLAGDTVT
-953 LLMSGLETDDP
+953 LRMVNLETDDP
-964 NKEYLKTQWAIVNTT
+964 NEEFLTTKWVIASNT
-979 TDMNITLTQNDKGTI
+979 TDMITNLIQPEGSPHA
-994 GTLKTTENDGHA
+994 TLSTTKNNGHA
-1006 VMLRVQVYDTSK
+1006 IMLRVQVFDTSK
-1018 ESNISAPVYQSD
+1018 ESNISTPVYQSD
-1030 VIELHVDVP
+1030 VVELHVDVP
-1039 LSEKPGLMLSNSD
+1039 MTDLLLSNSD
-1052 QLYCQSDQYILSPQ
+1052 QLYCQSNQYILSPQ
-1066 NFTYVPSQ
+1066 NFTYVPSE

-1084 QWKVVDYEID
+1084 KWEVIQGDTKID
-1094 EIEGQLEDTEGLLVD
+1094 EVENQQVLDVR
-1109 IIDTKTGNGGTVPT
+1109 IIDTSTGNGGTVPT
-1123 LLVKQVYR
+1123 LLV
-1131 QEGSIADQTFATP
+1131 EQTYKETSSSNQIKTVAQP
-1144 TGKVRIKA
+1144 TGTVKISA
-1152 TIPNGYGKM
+1152 TIPNGKGKM
-1161 QKYEK
+1161 KDYYKE
-1166 IFTIQFIGTK
+1166 FTIQFIGSEV
-1176 IIPVKQ
+1176 IPVDSITIATQPQTNK
-1182 IILSN
+1182 IKEL
-1187 DLKTNGIEITGI
+1187 NGITELDLNSIVAEISPS
-1199 QEVDLDTEAITKN
+1199 D
-1212 IEILPENAT
+1212 AT
-1221 YKQIEWKIKSDTRGD
+1221 YKQIEWGIVDDTRKNNAETA
-1236 GGTATIQ
+1236 GTAT
-1243 AGKNGANT
+1243 AEVEKDGNYNT
-1251 KIVTTG
+1251 KLVTTG
-1257 YPGQIVL
+1257 YPGIIKL
-1264 RPYIKNGKGKDEDFD
+1264 RPYIVNGINVGEDFD
-1279 DPNTKELVTVTVR
+1279 LREAEGTQEEVQVTVR
-1292 VVEPEVTMNKAD
+1292 VVAPTVTMNAAD
-1304 DSNGTDI
+1304 ISNGTDKD
-1311 GDIIILSAQVTNA
+1311 DIVILSAQVTNA

-1330 KIVKWQKNTS
+1330 AITGWQKTYKEKPKEDDWEDIS
-1340 VDSSGNPREDGWN
+1340 DFLTDVDGNGD
-1353 DIAAECLTNKDADN
+1353 DIE
-1367 CDIISPDEN
+1367 SPDDE
-1376 GVYSTGYIV
+1376 GVYRVGYKV
-1385 QTGDLNNDN
+1385 QEEDLNSSDN
-1394 YTPKTVY
+1394 YKGKIVY
-1401 FRAVVEY
+1401 FRAIATY
-1408 DKDLNAPEQD
+1408 DKNIDNTPTD
-1418 VKNVTYSNAISV
+1418 NRSISNTISV
-1430 ACKAQ
+1430 ECKAQ
-1435 AVKLPD
+1435 AVDFPRKTDNEQTISLTNGVYTISGADKVTLPSKLDNGTNIDWSISTSDASVAEID
-1441 KTVIGKEGKGNTITV
+1441 KTNG
-1456 NSNNEC
+1456 
-1462 TIQGYDKIKLPYEL
+1462 
-1476 DNHTKITWAI
+1476 
-1486 APNDDPSIA
+1486 
-1495 EIAPPTEGKEQVLT
+1495 QVLVT
-1509 LKGQP
+1509 KGKPDQKFT
-1514 NEQIELTATVEG
+1514 LTATTSRGE
-1526 KGTTTFTITNTFVK
+1526 TTFDITNTFVPIQK
-1540 VTDIT
+1540 AQSGFDIMNEGGTVIDNAKPGDT
-1545 IDVQKGGKSISTAA
+1545 IYLVPGNVS
-1559 PEDEVDLIIGDVKPL
+1559 PV
-1574 NATYHTYEGDDKVQ
+1574 NATYHAYAGDDKIL
-1588 WLMGTNATGN
+1588 WLMGANANGTGAASIEAVKGS
-1598 DDYITTTKD
+1598 DD
-1607 GNRYVYKLPD
+1607 RYAYEIPDDLSTDASGKVYF
-1617 EDTIE
+1617 I
-1622 TDKDRKIYFSASLKN
+1622 ASWKN
-1637 GDYNNGIFSAVESR
+1637 GALTQSGNVAATNSNTVGIE
-1651 VKDIKIN
+1651 IKRPV
-1658 TYIPVTGIDF
+1658 IPVTGIDF
-1668 SDTVMGDLQ
+1668 SETVMGDLQ
-1677 PNPAGSTEYKYEI
+1677 PDPAGSTEYKYTI
-1690 KKEDYAQKQL
+1690 SKNDYANDRVQIAL
-1700 IINLAKAKILP
+1700 SKAKKLP
-1711 VDASVNGI
+1711 ADASTDKSISWAAVIPDNLRNFVNFN
-1719 QETKIEWSGTIPE
+1719 
-1732 GVASLDEQYNFIIP
+1732 DQYNLEIL
-1746 KNEPEKGNLGGTI
+1746 KNEPTTGNPGGDVV
-1759 RLTAIV
+1759 LTATIEDGIE
-1765 QNGIKGGDFTAY
+1765 NGKAFTAS
-1777 LTITIEKTDPVKSP
+1777 LTITIE
-1791 GTGTTTSSTEQST
+1791 GTKAVEPSRSGTTTPSTEQST

-1810 SDTTTTPEESNTE
+1810 SNATTTPEESNTE

-2079 TYTENERKLDSTI
+2079 TYTENERNLDSTI

-2153 TVTVK
+2153 TVTVR

>member
-455 SYTDEDDDDDDDYEN
+455 SYTDEDDDDDDYEN
-470 LTIDDDD
+470 LTIDNDD

-691 VGDDGAAASYTIK
+691 VGDDGAAANYTIT

-891 TFKAGAGTTETSISS
+891 TFKAGAGTNEIGISS
-906 DQEDTV
+906 GDDDTPAI
-912 MTKPSGYKYKV
+912 KPSGYKYKV
-923 ETLLADLKGDP
+923 DTMLIGDDNKP
-934 LTQDKTT
+934 LRTNDD
-941 GRYYCIAGETVT
+941 GRYYCLAGDTVT
-953 LLMSGLETDDP
+953 LRMVNLETDDP
-964 NKEYLKTQWAIVNTT
+964 NEEFLTTKWVIASNT
-979 TDMNITLTQNDKGTI
+979 TDMITNLIQPEGSPHA
-994 GTLKTTENDGHA
+994 TLSTTKNNGHA
-1006 VMLRVQVYDTSK
+1006 IMLRVQVFDTSK
-1018 ESNISAPVYQSD
+1018 DSAPVYQSD
-1030 VIELHVDVP
+1030 VVELHVDVP
-1039 LSEKPGLMLSNSD
+1039 MTDLLLSNSD
-1052 QLYCQSDQYILSPQ
+1052 QLYCQSNQYILSPQ
-1066 NFTYVPSQ
+1066 NFTYVPSE

-1084 QWKVVDYEID
+1084 KWEVIQGDTKID
-1094 EIEGQLEDTEGLLVD
+1094 EVENQQVLDVR
-1109 IIDTKTGNGGTVPT
+1109 IIDTSTGNGGTVPT
-1123 LLVKQVYR
+1123 LLV
-1131 QEGSIADQTFATP
+1131 EQTYKETSSSNQIKTVAQP
-1144 TGKVRIKA
+1144 TGTVKISA
-1152 TIPNGYGKM
+1152 TIPNGKGKM
-1161 QKYEK
+1161 EDYYKE
-1166 IFTIQFIGTK
+1166 FTIQFIGSEV
-1176 IIPVKQ
+1176 IPVDSITIATQPQTNK
-1182 IILSN
+1182 IKEL
-1187 DLKTNGIEITGI
+1187 NGITELDLNSIVAEISPS
-1199 QEVDLDTEAITKN
+1199 D
-1212 IEILPENAT
+1212 AT
-1221 YKQIEWKIKSDTRGD
+1221 YKQIEWGIVDDTRKNNAETA
-1236 GGTATIQ
+1236 GTAT
-1243 AGKNGANT
+1243 AEVEKDGNYNT
-1251 KIVTTG
+1251 KLVTTG
-1257 YPGQIVL
+1257 YPGIIKL
-1264 RPYIKNGKGKDEDFD
+1264 RPYIVNGINVGEDFD
-1279 DPNTKELVTVTVR
+1279 LREAEGTQEEVQVTVR
-1292 VVEPEVTMNKAD
+1292 VVAPTVTMNAAD
-1304 DSNGTDI
+1304 ISNGTDKD
-1311 GDIIILSAQVTNA
+1311 DIVILSAQVTNA

-1330 KIVKWQKNTS
+1330 AITGWQKTYKEKPKEDDWEDIS
-1340 VDSSGNPREDGWN
+1340 DFLTDVDGNGD
-1353 DIAAECLTNKDADN
+1353 DIE
-1367 CDIISPDEN
+1367 SPDDE
-1376 GVYSTGYIV
+1376 GVYRVGYKV
-1385 QTGDLNNDN
+1385 QEEDLNSSDN
-1394 YTPKTVY
+1394 YKGKIVY
-1401 FRAVVEY
+1401 FRAIATY
-1408 DKDLNAPEQD
+1408 DKNIDNTPTD
-1418 VKNVTYSNAISV
+1418 NRSISNTISV
-1430 ACKAQ
+1430 ECKAQ
-1435 AVKLPD
+1435 AVDFPRKTDNKQTISLTNGVYTISGADKVTLPSKLDNGTNIDWSISTSDASVAEID
-1441 KTVIGKEGKGNTITV
+1441 KTSG
-1456 NSNNEC
+1456 
-1462 TIQGYDKIKLPYEL
+1462 
-1476 DNHTKITWAI
+1476 
-1486 APNDDPSIA
+1486 
-1495 EIAPPTEGKEQVLT
+1495 QVLVT
-1509 LKGQP
+1509 KGKPDQKFT
-1514 NEQIELTATVEG
+1514 LTATTSRGE
-1526 KGTTTFTITNTFVK
+1526 TTFDITNTFVPIQK
-1540 VTDIT
+1540 DQSGFDIMNEGGTVIDNAKPGDT
-1545 IDVQKGGKSISTAA
+1545 IYLVPGNVS
-1559 PEDEVDLIIGDVKPL
+1559 PV
-1574 NATYHTYEGDDKVQ
+1574 NATYHAYAGDDKIL
-1588 WLMGTNATGN
+1588 WLMGANANGTGAASIEAVKGS
-1598 DDYITTTKD
+1598 DD
-1607 GNRYVYKLPD
+1607 RYAYEIPD
-1617 EDTIE
+1617 DLS
-1622 TDKDRKIYFSASLKN
+1622 TDASGKIYFIASWKN
-1637 GDYNNGIFSAVESR
+1637 GALTQSGNVAATNSNTVGIEIKRPVIPVQRLDFSSPEIVTGNTTLNFVS
-1651 VKDIKIN
+1651 VDDTSYTCDIKK
-1658 TYIPVTGIDF
+1658 
-1668 SDTVMGDLQ
+1668 S
-1677 PNPAGSTEYKYEI
+1677 
-1690 KKEDYAQKQL
+1690 DYADRE
-1700 IINLAKAKILP
+1700 IYINLANVTVLP
-1711 VDASVNGI
+1711 EDANNKTIKWNAGSSNIPTNIATWTGGGSLI
-1719 QETKIEWSGTIPE
+1719 IKPDTKGTGERPI
-1732 GVASLDEQYNFIIP
+1732 V
-1746 KNEPEKGNLGGTI
+1746 
-1759 RLTAIV
+1759 LTAIV
-1765 QNGIKGGDFTAY
+1765 DNGLGEEKPYTAT
-1777 LTITIEKTDPVKSP
+1777 LTVTIEASGV
-1791 GTGTTTSSTEQST
+1791 TTRQNAS
-1804 QQKPPA
+1804 QKAPA
-1810 SDTTTTPEESNTE
+1810 SNAATTPEESNTE

-2068 SAGGGT
+2068 SAGGGA

-2079 TYTENERKLDSTI
+2079 TYTENQRNLDSTI

-2153 TVTVK
+2153 TVTVR

>member
-643 SITMDGGKFT
+643 SITMDGGKFG

-815 VNGKGGGFDNKMIK
+815 VNGTGGGVDNDMIK

-835 GSVTFTADSGYHID
+835 GSVTFKAESGYHID

-856 TPEEKSLRKISESGG
+856 TPEEKSLRKISESDG

-891 TFKAGAGTTETSISS
+891 TFKAGAGTNEISISS
-906 DQEDTV
+906 GDDDTPAI
-912 MTKPSGYKYKV
+912 KPSGYKYKV
-923 ETLLADLKGDP
+923 DTMLIGDDNKP
-934 LTQDKTT
+934 LRTNDD
-941 GRYYCIAGETVT
+941 GRYYCLAGDTVT
-953 LLMSGLETDDP
+953 LRMVNLETDDP
-964 NKEYLKTQWAIVNTT
+964 NEEFLTTKWVIASNT
-979 TDMNITLTQNDKGTI
+979 TDMITNLIQPEGSPHA
-994 GTLKTTENDGHA
+994 TLSTTKNNGHA
-1006 VMLRVQVYDTSK
+1006 IMLRVQVFDTSK
-1018 ESNISAPVYQSD
+1018 ESNISTPVYQSD
-1030 VIELHVDVP
+1030 VVELHVDVP
-1039 LSEKPGLMLSNSD
+1039 MTDLLLSNSD
-1052 QLYCQSDQYILSPQ
+1052 QLYCQSNQYILSPQ
-1066 NFTYVPSQ
+1066 NFTYVPSE

-1084 QWKVVDYEID
+1084 KWEVIQGDTKID
-1094 EIEGQLEDTEGLLVD
+1094 EVENQQVLDVR
-1109 IIDTKTGNGGTVPT
+1109 IIDTSTGNGGTVPT
-1123 LLVKQVYR
+1123 LLV
-1131 QEGSIADQTFATP
+1131 EQTYKETSSSNQIKTVAQP
-1144 TGKVRIKA
+1144 TGTVKISA
-1152 TIPNGYGKM
+1152 TIPNGKGKM
-1161 QKYEK
+1161 EDYYKE
-1166 IFTIQFIGTK
+1166 FTIQFIGSEV
-1176 IIPVKQ
+1176 IPVDSITIATQPQTNK
-1182 IILSN
+1182 IKEL
-1187 DLKTNGIEITGI
+1187 NGITELDLNSIVAEISPS
-1199 QEVDLDTEAITKN
+1199 D
-1212 IEILPENAT
+1212 AT
-1221 YKQIEWKIKSDTRGD
+1221 YKQIEWGIVDDTRKNNAETA
-1236 GGTATIQ
+1236 GTAT
-1243 AGKNGANT
+1243 AEVEKDGNYNT
-1251 KIVTTG
+1251 KLVTTG
-1257 YPGQIVL
+1257 YPGIIKL
-1264 RPYIKNGKGKDEDFD
+1264 RPYIVNGINVGEDFD
-1279 DPNTKELVTVTVR
+1279 LREAEGTQEEVQVTVR
-1292 VVEPEVTMNKAD
+1292 VVAPTVTMNAAD
-1304 DSNGTDI
+1304 ISNGTDKD
-1311 GDIIILSAQVTNA
+1311 DIVILSAQVTNA

-1330 KIVKWQKNTS
+1330 AITGWQKTYKEKPKEDDWEDIS
-1340 VDSSGNPREDGWN
+1340 DFLTDVDGNGD
-1353 DIAAECLTNKDADN
+1353 DIE
-1367 CDIISPDEN
+1367 SPDDE
-1376 GVYSTGYIV
+1376 GVYRVGYKV
-1385 QTGDLNNDN
+1385 QEEDLNSSDN
-1394 YTPKTVY
+1394 YKGKIVY
-1401 FRAVVEY
+1401 FRAIATY
-1408 DKDLNAPEQD
+1408 DKNIDNTPTD
-1418 VKNVTYSNAISV
+1418 NRSISNTISV
-1430 ACKAQ
+1430 ECKAQ
-1435 AVKLPD
+1435 AVDFPRKTDNEQTISLTNGVYTISGADKVTLPS
-1441 KTVIGKEGKGNTITV
+1441 K
-1456 NSNNEC
+1456 
-1462 TIQGYDKIKLPYEL
+1462 L
-1476 DNHTKITWAI
+1476 DN
-1486 APNDDPSIA
+1486 
-1495 EIAPPTEGKEQVLT
+1495 
-1509 LKGQP
+1509 
-1514 NEQIELTATVEG
+1514 
-1526 KGTTTFTITNTFVK
+1526 GTN
-1540 VTDIT
+1540 
-1545 IDVQKGGKSISTAA
+1545 IDWSISTSDASVA
-1559 PEDEVDLIIGDVKPL
+1559 EIDKTSGQVLVTKGKAGQEFTLTANVTGKGATTFKIQNSFVGITVADSKISVKNTLNEPLSTARPGQTILLKETEVVPIY
-1574 NATYHTYEGDDKVQ
+1574 ASYHGYENSTPPKLSWV
-1588 WLMGTNATGN
+1588 MGTAQNGSNSVTIEPYDVDEDGNYKYDIPDDATGTLYFQAVWQRGTANGN
-1598 DDYITTTKD
+1598 DMTSIRS
-1607 GNRYVYKLPD
+1607 NPIAVQI
-1617 EDTIE
+1617 IE
-1622 TDKDRKIYFSASLKN
+1622 ENPPI
-1637 GDYNNGIFSAVESR
+1637 V
-1651 VKDIKIN
+1651 
-1658 TYIPVTGIDF
+1658 VTGIDF
-1668 SDTVMGDLQ
+1668 SSETDLGTVEGNSPNYTTQIEVSGSEQQQQVISLGALKYITENNETFRDKLAFSVGKGDAKIDAEGTKLLL
-1677 PNPAGSTEYKYEI
+1677 PI
-1690 KKEDYAQKQL
+1690 KEQEV
-1700 IINLAKAKILP
+1700 IINISIN
-1711 VDASVNGI
+1711 DENYVN
-1719 QETKIEWSGTIPE
+1719 SE
-1732 GVASLDEQYNFIIP
+1732 GKPY
-1746 KNEPEKGNLGGTI
+1746 
-1759 RLTAIV
+1759 TA
-1765 QNGIKGGDFTAY
+1765 T
-1777 LTITIEKTDPVKSP
+1777 LTIDVTVPKVTVKP
-1791 GTGTTTSSTEQST
+1791 ETLTTEQNAS
-1804 QQKPPA
+1804 QKAPA
-1810 SDTTTTPEESNTE
+1810 SNATTTPEESNTE

-2079 TYTENERKLDSTI
+2079 TYTENQRNLDSTI

-2153 TVTVK
+2153 TVTVR

>member
-1 MKRAKSRLLAGILSA
+1 MKRAKSRLLAGVLSA

-171 GVMSGYPD
+171 GVMSGYPN

-691 VGDDGAAASYTIK
+691 VGDDGAAANYTIT

-759 YSGFTYTFNNVK
+759 YSRFTYTFNNVK

-815 VNGKGGGFDNKMIK
+815 VNGKGGGFDNEMIK

-856 TPEEKSLRKISESGG
+856 TPEEKSLLRISTSDG
-871 IYNKVKYTF
+871 IYNKVTYTF

-891 TFKAGAGTTETSISS
+891 TFKAGAGTNEIGISS
-906 DQEDTV
+906 DQDDTV
-912 MTKPSGYKYKV
+912 MTKPSGYKYSI
-923 ETLLADLKGDP
+923 ETA
-934 LTQDKTT
+934 LTNDEGHELRKNGE
-941 GRYYCIAGETVT
+941 GRYYCLAGQRVHLEK
-953 LLMSGLETDDP
+953 GKIETDDP
-964 NKEYLKTQWAIVNTT
+964 NKDYLTTKWVIVNNT
-979 TDMNITLTQNDKGTI
+979 TDMNLEIANPESNFATLT
-994 GTLKTTENDGHA
+994 TTENNGHA
-1006 VMLRVQVYDTSK
+1006 VMLRVQVFDKSE
-1018 ESNISAPVYQSD
+1018 ESNVSAPVYQSD
-1030 VIELHVDVP
+1030 VVQLHVDVP
-1039 LSEKPGLMLSNSD
+1039 MTDLLLSNSD
-1052 QLYCQSDQYILSPQ
+1052 NLYCQSNQYVLSSQ
-1066 NFTYVPSQ
+1066 NFNYIPAQ

-1084 QWKVVDYEID
+1084 QWQVVDYEID
-1094 EIEGQLEDTEGLLVD
+1094 KVDGQLEGTQGLVVE
-1109 IIDTKTGNGGTVPT
+1109 IVDTKTGNGGTVPT
-1123 LLVKQVYR
+1123 LLVTQKYT
-1131 QEGSIADQTFATP
+1131 ETNSIVQKTMATP
-1144 TGKVRIKA
+1144 TGTVIIKA
-1152 TIPNGYGKM
+1152 TIPNGKGNM
-1161 QKYEK
+1161 TPFEK
-1166 IFTIQFIGTK
+1166 RFTINFIGTQ
-1176 IIPVKQ
+1176 IIPVTN
-1182 IILSN
+1182 IIISS
-1187 DLKTNGIEITGI
+1187 DQKIKEITGI

-1279 DPNTKELVTVTVR
+1279 LIDATTDEQITVTVN
-1292 VVEPEVTMNKAD
+1292 VLAPEVRMIGVDK
-1304 DSNGTDI
+1304 SRGTDV
-1311 GDIIILSAQVTNA
+1311 GDTIVLSAQVTNA
-1324 DKTPYT
+1324 TEDKFETPYKAIT
-1330 KIVKWQKNTS
+1330 NWEMTRNPKLKDWVPIPDACITDEFDGDKIISPNDEGVYSIGYEVQPEDLNKTIYFRAGAEYDKNIEDQNTENPNEKLVAYSPDSNVISVECKVQEIVFPSSTESGAAIRPDRDGVYPISGYDSITLPTLDNRNTIEWSIDPDDDTVAMIDNGKLVLMGKPEEQLFDLVAEIKDKDGNDKEERRFKIKNTS
-1340 VDSSGNPREDGWN
+1340 VKVDNKSSDIDIRNKGNMS
-1353 DIAAECLTNKDADN
+1353 LK
-1367 CDIISPDEN
+1367 
-1376 GVYSTGYIV
+1376 
-1385 QTGDLNNDN
+1385 
-1394 YTPKTVY
+1394 
-1401 FRAVVEY
+1401 
-1408 DKDLNAPEQD
+1408 
-1418 VKNVTYSNAISV
+1418 
-1430 ACKAQ
+1430 
-1435 AVKLPD
+1435 D
-1441 KTVIGKEGKGNTITV
+1441 KTVRPKDTIYLMSPSEKV
-1456 NSNNEC
+1456 
-1462 TIQGYDKIKLPYEL
+1462 LPKTAYY
-1476 DNHTKITWAI
+1476 H
-1486 APNDDPSIA
+1486 
-1495 EIAPPTEGKEQVLT
+1495 VL
-1509 LKGQP
+1509 
-1514 NEQIELTATVEG
+1514 
-1526 KGTTTFTITNTFVK
+1526 
-1540 VTDIT
+1540 
-1545 IDVQKGGKSISTAA
+1545 
-1559 PEDEVDLIIGDVKPL
+1559 
-1574 NATYHTYEGDDKVQ
+1574 EGDDKLSWIV
-1588 WLMGTNATGN
+1588 GTRIKKENGIDVIDDPTFIEFTDADINDGKYAYTIPEGTTG
-1598 DDYITTTKD
+1598 T
-1607 GNRYVYKLPD
+1607 L
-1617 EDTIE
+1617 
-1622 TDKDRKIYFSASLKN
+1622 YFSAVWQN
-1637 GDYNNGIFSAVESR
+1637 GGMVEATTSKPFAI
-1651 VKDIKIN
+1651 VVQTNK
-1658 TYIPVTGIDF
+1658 TVVVEGIDF
-1668 SDTVMGDLQ
+1668 SSETDLGTVEGNSPNYTTQIEVSGSEQQQQVISLGALKYITENNETFRDKLAFSVGKGDAKIDAEGTKLLL
-1677 PNPAGSTEYKYEI
+1677 PI
-1690 KKEDYAQKQL
+1690 KEQEV
-1700 IINLAKAKILP
+1700 IINISIN
-1711 VDASVNGI
+1711 DENYVN
-1719 QETKIEWSGTIPE
+1719 SE
-1732 GVASLDEQYNFIIP
+1732 GKPY
-1746 KNEPEKGNLGGTI
+1746 
-1759 RLTAIV
+1759 TA
-1765 QNGIKGGDFTAY
+1765 T
-1777 LTITIEKTDPVKSP
+1777 LTIDVTVPKVTVKP
-1791 GTGTTTSSTEQST
+1791 ETLTTEQNAS
-1804 QQKPPA
+1804 QKAPA
-1810 SDTTTTPEESNTE
+1810 SNATTTPEESNTE

-2068 SAGGGT
+2068 SAGGGA

-2079 TYTENERKLDSTI
+2079 TYTENERNLDSTI

>member
-1 MKRAKSRLLAGILSA
+1 MKRAKSRLLAGVLST
-16 AMVFS
+16 AMAFS
-21 VVSAPQTVSAAT
+21 VVVAPQEVSAAT
-33 DTSGHWAEASINNWI
+33 DTSGHWAEASINSWI
-48 NNGYISGYP
+48 NSGYISGYP

-89 FSDVKAGYWAYS
+89 FNDVKAGYWAYS

-106 VAAGYVRG
+106 VAAGYVQG

-188 TRAEAVAALQKIASN
+188 TRAEAVAALQKVASS
-203 SNSFGNTGT
+203 SNRFGNTGT
-212 ITNNNYNMSTS
+212 ITNSNYNMSTN

-230 TSSSSTNSNINTNT
+230 TSSSSSSTNSNINTST

-383 ANIDL
+383 ANIDV

-401 LGEDS
+401 LGEDA

-448 GAKKPNF
+448 GARKPNF
-455 SYTDEDDDDDDDYEN
+455 SYTDDDDDDDDYEN

-477 EDFDGDGEDYDR
+477 EDFDGDGDDYDR

-497 TVTDLTAHDDLIVTS
+497 TVTDLTAHDDLIITS

-531 IEGGGDSSVIFED
+531 VEGGGDSSVIFED

-568 LRGDTSVKGNIF
+568 LRGDTSVKGNVF

-585 ILESNKKLNTVTL
+585 ILESNTKLNTVTL

-604 AFRMEAEAEK
+604 TFRMEADAEK
-614 LVVNYNNNIQL
+614 LIVNYNNTVQL

-643 SITMDGGKFT
+643 SITMDGGKFS

-676 NNTISTGITVGETGD
+676 NNTIGAGITVGETGD

-704 SSVAANSSNYGTIS
+704 SSVAANSSGLGTIS
-718 PLGAQTVANGSSK
+718 PLGEQTIANGSSK

-736 PSSAYHV
+736 PNSSYHV

-795 TNNGDNN
+795 TNNGGDDNN
-802 NTPSEDGYTISAI
+802 KPSEDGYTITAT
-815 VNGKGGGFDNKMIK
+815 VNGTGGKFDNEIVT
-829 VKEGED
+829 VKEGEE
-835 GSVTFTADSGYHID
+835 GSVTFTADKDYHID
-849 DITIDAG
+849 DITIDKG
-856 TPEEKSLRKISESGG
+856 TENEKSLRRISESGG
-871 IYNKVKYTF
+871 IYNKVTYTF
-880 KNVIKNHTITA
+880 KNVIKNHTISA
-891 TFKAGAGTTETSISS
+891 TFKAGAGKNEIGITS
-906 DQEDTV
+906 DDEDV
-912 MTKPSGYKYKV
+912 PATKPSGYKYKI
-923 ETLLADLKGDP
+923 ETMLTNDKGRE
-934 LTQDKTT
+934 LDKNDE
-941 GRYYCIAGETVT
+941 GRYYCIAGQRVHLEKGKV
-953 LLMSGLETDDP
+953 ETDDP
-964 NKEYLKTQWAIVNTT
+964 NKDYLTTKWVIVNNT
-979 TDMNITLTQNDKGTI
+979 TDMNLEIANPESNFATLT
-994 GTLKTTENDGHA
+994 TTENNGHA
-1006 VMLRVQVYDTSK
+1006 VMLRVQVFDTSE
-1018 ESNISAPVYQSD
+1018 ESNVSAPVYQSD
-1030 VIELHVDVP
+1030 VVQLHVDVP
-1039 LSEKPGLMLSNSD
+1039 MTDLMLSNSD
-1052 QLYCQSDQYILSPQ
+1052 KLYCQSNQYVLSPQ
-1066 NFTYVPSQ
+1066 NFTYIPTQ

-1084 QWKVVDYEID
+1084 QWQVVGYEID
-1094 EIEGQLEDTEGLLVD
+1094 EVEGQLPGESGLVVR
-1109 IIDTKTGNGGTVPT
+1109 IGDTKTGNGGTVPT
-1123 LLVKQVYR
+1123 LFVTQKYT
-1131 QEGSIADQTFATP
+1131 ETNSIVEKTLATP
-1144 TGKVRIKA
+1144 TGTVWIKA
-1152 TIPNGYGKM
+1152 TIPNGVGNM
-1161 QKYEK
+1161 DPFEK
-1166 IFTIQFIGTK
+1166 TFTINFIGTQ
-1176 IIPVKQ
+1176 IIPVTE
-1182 IILSN
+1182 IIISN
-1187 DLKTNGIEITGI
+1187 DLKTKLIEMTGI
-1199 QEVDLDTEAITKN
+1199 RELDLDDEAFTKE

-1221 YKQIEWKIKSDTRGD
+1221 YQQIEWKIKSDTRSSED
-1236 GGTATIQ
+1236 VKTATIQ

-1251 KIVTTG
+1251 KIVSTG
-1257 YPGQIVL
+1257 YPGEIVL

-1279 DPNTKELVTVTVR
+1279 LFDATTDDQIKVR
-1292 VVEPEVTMNKAD
+1292 VNVLPPEVIMNKVD
-1304 DSNGTDI
+1304 DSKGTDI
-1311 GDIIILSAQVTNA
+1311 GDIIILSAQVDNA

-1330 KIVKWQKNTS
+1330 RILKWQKNTTL
-1340 VDSSGNPREDGWN
+1340 DSDGNPKKDTWV
-1353 DIAAECLTNKDADN
+1353 DIPESCLTNKDLDGY
-1367 CDIISPDEN
+1367 DIEFPDDK
-1376 GVYSTGYIV
+1376 GVYHIGYRV
-1385 QTGDLNNDN
+1385 QSADLNKDN
-1394 YTPKTVY
+1394 YDPKTVY

-1408 DKDLNAPEQD
+1408 DKSIGEAEQD
-1418 VKNVTYSNAISV
+1418 KKHMAESNAVSV

-1435 AVKLPD
+1435 SVKLPSM
-1441 KTVIGKEGKGNTITV
+1441 TMIGENGKGQSISPN
-1456 NSNNEC
+1456 NNNEC
-1462 TIQGYDKIKLPYEL
+1462 TIKGYDKIKLDYEL
-1476 DNHTKITWAI
+1476 DNGTPITWSI
-1486 APNDDPSIA
+1486 TSITPDNKPDIDIVEITDP
-1495 EIAPPTEGKEQVLT
+1495 EDRKNQVLT
-1509 LKGQP
+1509 LKGYP
-1514 NEQIELTATVEG
+1514 NATIELTATVKD
-1526 KGTTTFTITNTFVK
+1526 KGTTTFTITNQFVK
-1540 VTDIT
+1540 VNNAV
-1545 IDVQKGGKSISTAA
+1545 IDVQKGGKSISSAA
-1559 PEDEVDLIIGDVKPL
+1559 PGDEIDLIIGDVTPL
-1574 NATYHTYEGDDKVQ
+1574 NATYHAYEGTDKVT
-1588 WLMGTNATGN
+1588 WCMGVNPNGN
-1598 DDYITTTKD
+1598 DGESGAKQDPQNT
-1607 GNRYVYKLPD
+1607 NRYVCTLPD
-1617 EDTIE
+1617 EDNIE
-1622 TDKDRKIYFSASLKN
+1622 VDKDRNIYFSAVLKN
-1637 GDYNNGIFSAVESR
+1637 GNYAGGIFSTFESK
-1651 VKDIKIN
+1651 VKGIKIN
-1658 TYIPVTGIDF
+1658 TFIPVEGIDF
-1668 SDTVMGDLQ
+1668 SDTIMGDLK
-1677 PNPAGSTEYKYEI
+1677 PDPAGSTEYKYEI
-1690 KKEDYAQKQL
+1690 KKDDYAQKQL

-1711 VDASVNGI
+1711 TDASVNKI
-1719 QETKIEWSGTIPE
+1719 QETKIEWSGTTPE
-1732 GVASLDEQYNFIIP
+1732 GVANLDEQYNLIVP
-1746 KNEPEKGNLGGTI
+1746 KNVPEVGNIGGTI
-1759 RLTAIV
+1759 NLTAV
-1765 QNGIKGGDFTAY
+1765 VRNGIKDGDFVAY
-1777 LTITIEKTDPVKSP
+1777 LTITIEKTDPVVPKNAVQKAP
-1791 GTGTTTSSTEQST
+1791 AANTAPSTEN
-1804 QQKPPA
+1804 
-1810 SDTTTTPEESNTE
+1810 NTE
-1823 QTNKN
+1823 QTN
-1828 ETVNNENNTNQ
+1828 TNQ
-1839 LPSTENNTN
+1839 ATNAGSNTN
-1848 QATNNTNQVPNT
+1848 QATNNNNNAVQTPNN
-1860 GSNTNNQITTGVPD
+1860 SNNAVQAPSDTSNQITTGTPD
-1874 ESGFVAVTDISFNDI
+1874 ENGFVAVTDISFNDI

-1912 LADSI
+1912 LLDNN
-1917 TSVNGVSV
+1917 TTVNGVSV

-1933 ENATNKTVK
+1933 ENATNKIVK
-1942 WSVEK
+1942 WTVEK
-1947 GSPIATTTPGSI
+1947 GSPIAITTPGSI

-1971 NTTNKLTLGTNA
+1971 NTTNKLTLGTNV

-2002 FVKRITIQVSPQ
+2002 FVKQVTIQVTPQ
-2014 NTTTNVPSTSTPST
+2014 GTIINTLNTSTPS
-2028 TTPNTN
+2028 TN

-2039 QQMPANTIQASGKQ
+2039 QQMPANTIQSSTRQ

-2062 GTSSTN
+2062 GTSSTS
-2068 SAGGGT
+2068 SAGGGS

-2092 SNSDVSIEFS
+2092 SNSDVNIEFS

-2109 SLPLRAVSKSTRQQ
+2109 SIRLKAVSKSTRQQ
-2123 YTDVDWEIVDDGGT
+2123 YTDVDWEIADDGGT
-2137 NARIVNNNLLR
+2137 NAKIGLTDGLLR
-2148 ATNTG
+2148 ASNTG
-2153 TVTVK
+2153 TVTVR

-2172 EDIKVSN
+2172 KDIRVSN

>member
-691 VGDDGAAASYTIK
+691 VGDDGAAANYTIT

-891 TFKAGAGTTETSISS
+891 TFKAGAGTNEIGISS
-906 DQEDTV
+906 GDDDTPAI
-912 MTKPSGYKYKV
+912 KPSGYKYKV
-923 ETLLADLKGDP
+923 DTMLIGDDNKP
-934 LTQDKTT
+934 LRTNDD
-941 GRYYCIAGETVT
+941 GRYYCLAGDTVT
-953 LLMSGLETDDP
+953 LRMVNLETDDP
-964 NKEYLKTQWAIVNTT
+964 NEEFLTTKWVIASNT
-979 TDMNITLTQNDKGTI
+979 TDMITNLIQPEGSPHA
-994 GTLKTTENDGHA
+994 TLSTTKNNGHA
-1006 VMLRVQVYDTSK
+1006 IMLRVQVFDTSK
-1018 ESNISAPVYQSD
+1018 DSAPVYQSD
-1030 VIELHVDVP
+1030 VVELHVDVP
-1039 LSEKPGLMLSNSD
+1039 MTDLLLSNSD
-1052 QLYCQSDQYILSPQ
+1052 QLYCQSNQYILSPQ
-1066 NFTYVPSQ
+1066 NFTYVPSE

-1084 QWKVVDYEID
+1084 KWEVIQGDTKID
-1094 EIEGQLEDTEGLLVD
+1094 EVENQQVLDVR
-1109 IIDTKTGNGGTVPT
+1109 IIDTSTGNGGTVPT
-1123 LLVKQVYR
+1123 LLV
-1131 QEGSIADQTFATP
+1131 EQTYKETSSSNQIKTVAQP
-1144 TGKVRIKA
+1144 TGTVKISA
-1152 TIPNGYGKM
+1152 TIPNGKGKM
-1161 QKYEK
+1161 EDYYKE
-1166 IFTIQFIGTK
+1166 FTIQFIGSEV
-1176 IIPVKQ
+1176 IPVDSITIATQPQTNK
-1182 IILSN
+1182 IKEL
-1187 DLKTNGIEITGI
+1187 NGITELDLNSIVAEISPS
-1199 QEVDLDTEAITKN
+1199 D
-1212 IEILPENAT
+1212 AT
-1221 YKQIEWKIKSDTRGD
+1221 YKQIEWGIVDDTRKNNAETA
-1236 GGTATIQ
+1236 GTAT
-1243 AGKNGANT
+1243 AEVEKDGNYNT
-1251 KIVTTG
+1251 KLVTTG
-1257 YPGQIVL
+1257 YPGIIKL
-1264 RPYIKNGKGKDEDFD
+1264 RPYIVNGINVGEDFD
-1279 DPNTKELVTVTVR
+1279 LREAEGTQEEVQVTVR
-1292 VVEPEVTMNKAD
+1292 VVAPTVTMNAAD
-1304 DSNGTDI
+1304 ISNGTDKD
-1311 GDIIILSAQVTNA
+1311 DIVILSAQVTNA

-1330 KIVKWQKNTS
+1330 AITGWQKTYKEKPKEDDWEDIS
-1340 VDSSGNPREDGWN
+1340 DFLTDVDGNGD
-1353 DIAAECLTNKDADN
+1353 DIE
-1367 CDIISPDEN
+1367 SPDDE
-1376 GVYSTGYIV
+1376 GVYRVGYKV
-1385 QTGDLNNDN
+1385 QEEDLNSSDN
-1394 YTPKTVY
+1394 YKGKIVY
-1401 FRAVVEY
+1401 FRAIATY
-1408 DKDLNAPEQD
+1408 DKNIDNTPTD
-1418 VKNVTYSNAISV
+1418 NRSISNTISV
-1430 ACKAQ
+1430 ECKAQ
-1435 AVKLPD
+1435 AVDFPRKTDNKQTISLTNGVYTISGADKVTLPSKLDNGTNIDWSISTSDASVAEID
-1441 KTVIGKEGKGNTITV
+1441 KTSG
-1456 NSNNEC
+1456 
-1462 TIQGYDKIKLPYEL
+1462 
-1476 DNHTKITWAI
+1476 
-1486 APNDDPSIA
+1486 
-1495 EIAPPTEGKEQVLT
+1495 QVLVT
-1509 LKGQP
+1509 KGKPDQKFT
-1514 NEQIELTATVEG
+1514 LTATTSRGE
-1526 KGTTTFTITNTFVK
+1526 TTFDITNTFVPIQK
-1540 VTDIT
+1540 DQSGFDIMNEGGTVIDNAKPGDT
-1545 IDVQKGGKSISTAA
+1545 IYLVPGNVS
-1559 PEDEVDLIIGDVKPL
+1559 PV
-1574 NATYHTYEGDDKVQ
+1574 NATYHAYAGDDKIL
-1588 WLMGTNATGN
+1588 WLMGANANGTGAASIEAVKGS
-1598 DDYITTTKD
+1598 DD
-1607 GNRYVYKLPD
+1607 RYAYEIPD
-1617 EDTIE
+1617 DLS
-1622 TDKDRKIYFSASLKN
+1622 TDASGKIYFIASWKN
-1637 GDYNNGIFSAVESR
+1637 GALTQSGNVAATNSNTVGIEIKRPVIPVQRLDFSSPEIVTGNTTLNFVS
-1651 VKDIKIN
+1651 VDDTSYTCDIKK
-1658 TYIPVTGIDF
+1658 
-1668 SDTVMGDLQ
+1668 S
-1677 PNPAGSTEYKYEI
+1677 
-1690 KKEDYAQKQL
+1690 DYADRE
-1700 IINLAKAKILP
+1700 IYINLANVTVLP
-1711 VDASVNGI
+1711 EDANNKTIKWNAGSSNIPTNIATWTGGGSLI
-1719 QETKIEWSGTIPE
+1719 IKPDTKGTGERPI
-1732 GVASLDEQYNFIIP
+1732 V
-1746 KNEPEKGNLGGTI
+1746 
-1759 RLTAIV
+1759 LTAIV
-1765 QNGIKGGDFTAY
+1765 DNGLGEEKPYTAT
-1777 LTITIEKTDPVKSP
+1777 LTVTIEASGV
-1791 GTGTTTSSTEQST
+1791 TTRQNAS
-1804 QQKPPA
+1804 QKAPA
-1810 SDTTTTPEESNTE
+1810 SNAATTPEESNTE

-2068 SAGGGT
+2068 SAGGGA

-2079 TYTENERKLDSTI
+2079 TYTENQRNLDSTI

-2153 TVTVK
+2153 TVTVR

>member
-691 VGDDGAAASYTIK
+691 VGDDGAAANYTIT

-856 TPEEKSLRKISESGG
+856 TPEEKSLLRISTSEG
-871 IYNKVKYTF
+871 IYNKVTYIF
-880 KNVIKNHTITA
+880 KNVIKDHTITA

-906 DQEDTV
+906 DQDDTV

-923 ETLLADLKGDP
+923 ETLLTDLKGDP

-1176 IIPVKQ
+1176 VIPVKQ

-1292 VVEPEVTMNKAD
+1292 VVAPTVTMNAANI
-1304 DSNGTDI
+1304 STGTDI

-1435 AVKLPD
+1435 AVDFPRTTDNKQTISLTNGVYTIRGADKVTLPS
-1441 KTVIGKEGKGNTITV
+1441 K
-1456 NSNNEC
+1456 
-1462 TIQGYDKIKLPYEL
+1462 L
-1476 DNHTKITWAI
+1476 DN
-1486 APNDDPSIA
+1486 
-1495 EIAPPTEGKEQVLT
+1495 
-1509 LKGQP
+1509 
-1514 NEQIELTATVEG
+1514 
-1526 KGTTTFTITNTFVK
+1526 GTN
-1540 VTDIT
+1540 
-1545 IDVQKGGKSISTAA
+1545 IDWSISTSDASVA
-1559 PEDEVDLIIGDVKPL
+1559 EIDKTSGQVLVTKGKAGQEFTLTANVTGKGATTFKIQNSFVGITVADSKISVKNTLNEPISTARPGQTILLKETEVVPIY
-1574 NATYHTYEGDDKVQ
+1574 ASYHGYENSTPPKLSWV
-1588 WLMGTNATGN
+1588 MGTAQNGSNSVTIEPYDVDEDGNYKYDIPDDATGTLYFQAVWQRGTANGN
-1598 DDYITTTKD
+1598 DMTSIRS
-1607 GNRYVYKLPD
+1607 NPIAVQI
-1617 EDTIE
+1617 IE
-1622 TDKDRKIYFSASLKN
+1622 ENPPI
-1637 GDYNNGIFSAVESR
+1637 V
-1651 VKDIKIN
+1651 
-1658 TYIPVTGIDF
+1658 VTGIDF
-1668 SDTVMGDLQ
+1668 SSETDLGTVEGNSPNYTTQIEVSGSEQQQQVISLGALKYITENNETFRDKLAFSVGKGDAKIDAEGTKLLL
-1677 PNPAGSTEYKYEI
+1677 PI
-1690 KKEDYAQKQL
+1690 KEQEV
-1700 IINLAKAKILP
+1700 IINISIN
-1711 VDASVNGI
+1711 DENYVN
-1719 QETKIEWSGTIPE
+1719 SE
-1732 GVASLDEQYNFIIP
+1732 GKPY
-1746 KNEPEKGNLGGTI
+1746 
-1759 RLTAIV
+1759 TA
-1765 QNGIKGGDFTAY
+1765 T
-1777 LTITIEKTDPVKSP
+1777 LTIDVTVPKVTVKP
-1791 GTGTTTSSTEQST
+1791 ETLTTEQNAS
-1804 QQKPPA
+1804 QKAPA
-1810 SDTTTTPEESNTE
+1810 SNATTTPEESNTE

-2068 SAGGGT
+2068 SAGGGA

-2079 TYTENERKLDSTI
+2079 TYTENQRNLDSTI
-2092 SNSDVSIEFS
+2092 SNADVSIEFS

-2153 TVTVK
+2153 TVTVR